1 METFLLNLLKT
12 SLLGSL
18 AILAML
24 VLKPLWRERYRA
36 KTRCWLWLAL
46 AAFLLLPV
54 DFSVKNAPVQAA
66 PPKDYTLFVGTDKT
80 AIQSTDN
87 LFGDMAE
94 KSGQSPAQ
102 VRDTIIQRP
111 VTNPEQKTTR
121 YIPVTTILFYGY
133 LAGAAAFLLYQGVS
147 YALFRRTVRRW
158 KRDVSRADYAA
169 MLSDTARD
177 LGVSAP
183 EMIVCEAI
191 STPAVTGLLRPRLLL
206 PHERYDVQELR
217 YILRHELCH
226 LKRRDMLLKLVL
238 LAANA
243 MHWFNPVVYLMLRQA
258 DEDIE
263 LACDSAATDGL
274 ELPERAAYSRTL
286 LAAVQSSVR
295 ALPATTCFG
304 GTVER
309 LKRRI
314 TNVLGAQKKRGLG
327 VVALVLALTLTAGCA
342 ISWGERAQKNDDP
355 FADKSYTVDILLYEA
370 PAFTDGFTDGTYP
383 SFRTT
388 TNTAGEK
395 YVTLCDAWGST
406 SIYGPMEEYTLEKQS
421 FYALFGSTKAS
432 PVDDLIQNN
441 KSAWSGHCEEA
452 SDGQPNQ
459 VYLLKQKDGSVYL
472 GLAGD
477 YEEDGSELF
486 CSVFRLNEQ
495 VNPIYASMDDYAA
508 ACVEDLKK
516 GTMTYS
522 VSENNDYASR
532 SIEDTVADVRVT
544 QLEQADSLGNLSP
557 DGTVLELWYFQYEMK
572 PTNEAGMQIDVI
584 GGQELTDDGYLN
596 ENWTHYLTVLH
607 YTYGEKTGYQVIGTY
622 TGNDGLWYNGCSYS
636 GEEKYYLHD
645 FYVDY
650 AGLDLPKMF
659 IPDLL
664 NDTAADGYGRAN
676 QCEARL
682 ISGDGSYYFYA
693 PITAWACNP
702 GTEFWYSRYDTGS
715 YFNAKK
721 LEQSLDEAKAEW
733 ESTGAKAEKTDAG
746 WRFVTHEG
754 MSNTIVTLFDA
765 PDGTCYEVTTHW
777 TFDGSTEE
785 NQWGW
790 NRDRAVEGEA
800 VILQAMVN
808 SFRTSKILFTDGSPN
823 GSESSDPAP
832 DDTAFQA
839 DLQLAS
845 NGGAS
850 WLSLNTD
857 GMAVGGHD
865 PKDSAPT
872 VLLDTCDY
880 KEYDPSESSPSGS
893 AVPPGGGNP
902 LALCLSLSNSARF
915 TFYEGSDFMLYQHG
929 DTRYYKVSSYGD
941 YATIFDAMLAWYN
954 KTPDKEATF
963 ESDLVLA
970 SNAATVDILAFC
982 PASGESGSHAPL
994 LTGYSVALDSYEYK
1008 PIDKPKNLD
1017 GLDSVELWP
1026 HNAQATCLIFYK
1038 GTNTVKYVSGKSE
1051 RYYRAVGDFSIVDN
1065 DGRTLYD
1072 LMRVWYDT
1080 AEYSD
1085 MLTSDVRAQS
1095 KSFSWQEAAQNWANA
1110 YYGTQKEV
1118 TSGSIYKFT
1127 WLNVTVN
1134 PAEETTQ
1141 AKRKAGEIDDNT
1153 YCFAV
1158 RVEFTAESANA
1169 LQSAMAGNT
1178 VKCENPAAPKD
1189 AYEFYRCC
1197 TIQLRDDGRWYG
1209 TELGTGWLCAI
1220 PKKEG
1225 LPPPFFAVFQRRAGK
1240 STGTSQRYVV

>member
-46 AAFLLLPV
+46 AVFLLLPV

-80 AIQSTDN
+80 TIQSTDN

-158 KRDVSRADYAA
+158 KRDVSRADYASL
-169 MLSDTARD
+169 LSDTARD

-206 PHERYDVQELR
+206 PHEHYDVQELR

-342 ISWGERAQKNDDP
+342 VSWGERAQKNDDP
-355 FADKSYTVDILLYEA
+355 FADKSYTVDTLLYEA
-370 PAFTDGFTDGTYP
+370 PGFTDGFTDGAYP
-383 SFRTT
+383 TFRTA
-388 TNTAGEK
+388 TNPAGEK
-395 YVTLCDAWGST
+395 YVTMFNDLGYAL
-406 SIYGPMEEYTLEKQS
+406 IYGPMEEYKLEKQS
-421 FYALFGSTKAS
+421 FYALFGNTRDAS
-432 PVDDLIQNN
+432 PVDDLMQHN
-441 KSAWSGHCEEA
+441 KSAWTGYCEEA
-452 SDGQPNQ
+452 KDSQPYQ
-459 VYLLKQKDGSVYL
+459 AYLLEQEDGTIYL
-472 GLAGD
+472 GLSAD
-477 YEEDGSELF
+477 YAEDGSECF
-486 CSVFRLNEQ
+486 CMVYRLEKEDDT
-495 VNPIYASMDDYAA
+495 IYASMDDYAA
-508 ACVEDLKK
+508 ERVAELKK

-522 VSENNDYASR
+522 VSENNEYASR

-800 VILQAMVN
+800 AILQAMTD
-808 SFRTSKILFTDGSPN
+808 SFTITGKILLTQEDASAASTGFDALDAALDALGDMNVTADPLGHAVMVPNATAKWDDRNGTNIAYRTEIAKQFRQYSWKEASNVAQFGEEVLSVQCGRWNFYLYSNYKNVLSFFDQESDPKGYPYAFEITNAGAENAVWDAFYKWYEEAVAADSGKQAVTTTATDTLSRASITKSADSYVDNDDYLWYISGGKLCRWREGSAVETICTLPIDSLTDSPVRATLSIMVSRVALRYHIGGATMGTYVTELYN
-823 GSESSDPAP
+823 PDGEQYVKIDGYESIAFDNHGNIVKTLQFPPAQNNLSISYDSGKTWTSIGDADYFYGSVTENNDSISYAPADLSIRDGYVYTTAVYDINHEKSSDP
-832 DDTAFQA
+832 
-839 DLQLAS
+839 
-845 NGGAS
+845 
-850 WLSLNTD
+850 
-857 GMAVGGHD
+857 
-865 PKDSAPT
+865 
-872 VLLDTCDY
+872 
-880 KEYDPSESSPSGS
+880 
-893 AVPPGGGNP
+893 
-902 LALCLSLSNSARF
+902 
-915 TFYEGSDFMLYQHG
+915 
-929 DTRYYKVSSYGD
+929 
-941 YATIFDAMLAWYN
+941 
-954 KTPDKEATF
+954 
-963 ESDLVLA
+963 LV
-970 SNAATVDILAFC
+970 T
-982 PASGESGSHAPL
+982 H
-994 LTGYSVALDSYEYK
+994 
-1008 PIDKPKNLD
+1008 
-1017 GLDSVELWP
+1017 
-1026 HNAQATCLIFYK
+1026 
-1038 GTNTVKYVSGKSE
+1038 
-1051 RYYRAVGDFSIVDN
+1051 
-1065 DGRTLYD
+1065 
-1072 LMRVWYDT
+1072 
-1080 AEYSD
+1080 
-1085 MLTSDVRAQS
+1085 
-1095 KSFSWQEAAQNWANA
+1095 
-1110 YYGTQKEV
+1110 
-1118 TSGSIYKFT
+1118 
-1127 WLNVTVN
+1127 
-1134 PAEETTQ
+1134 
-1141 AKRKAGEIDDNT
+1141 
-1153 YCFAV
+1153 AV
-1158 RVEFTAESANA
+1158 RISI
-1169 LQSAMAGNT
+1169 
-1178 VKCENPAAPKD
+1178 K
-1189 AYEFYRCC
+1189 
-1197 TIQLRDDGRWYG
+1197 
-1209 TELGTGWLCAI
+1209 TGAQEILD
-1220 PKKEG
+1220 
-1225 LPPPFFAVFQRRAGK
+1225 
-1240 STGTSQRYVV
+1240 

>member
-46 AAFLLLPV
+46 AAFLLLPI

-94 KSGQSPAQ
+94 KSGQSPAA

-133 LAGAAAFLLYQGVS
+133 LAGAAAFLLYQGIS
-147 YALFRRTVRRW
+147 YAHFRRTVRRW

-314 TNVLGAQKKRGLG
+314 TNVLGVQKKRGLG
-327 VVALVLALTLTAGCA
+327 IVALVLALTLTAGCA
-342 ISWGERAQKNDDP
+342 VSWGERAQKNDDP
-355 FADKSYTVDILLYEA
+355 FADKSYTVDTLLYEA
-370 PAFTDGFTDGTYP
+370 PGFTDGFTDGAYP
-383 SFRTT
+383 TFRTA
-388 TNTAGEK
+388 TNPAGEK
-395 YVTLCDAWGST
+395 YVTMFNDLGYAL
-406 SIYGPMEEYTLEKQS
+406 IYGPMEEYKLEKQS
-421 FYALFGSTKAS
+421 FYALFGNTRDAS
-432 PVDDLIQNN
+432 PVDDLMQHN
-441 KSAWSGHCEEA
+441 KSAWTGYCEEA
-452 SDGQPNQ
+452 KDSQPYQ
-459 VYLLKQKDGSVYL
+459 AYLLEQEDGTIYL
-472 GLAGD
+472 GLSAD
-477 YEEDGSELF
+477 YAEDGSECF
-486 CSVFRLNEQ
+486 CMVYRLEKEDDT
-495 VNPIYASMDDYAA
+495 IYPSMDDYAA

-544 QLEQADSLGNLSP
+544 RLEQGDSLGNLSP

-572 PTNEAGMQIDVI
+572 PTNEAGVEIEPV
-584 GGQELTDDGYLN
+584 GGQYVTDDGYLR
-596 ENWTHYLTVLH
+596 ESWTHYLTVLH
-607 YTYGEKTGYQVIGTY
+607 YTSGEKTGYQVIGTY
-622 TGNDGLWYNGCSYS
+622 TGNDGLWYNGCGY
-636 GEEKYYLHD
+636 GVDLKYYLHD

-650 AGLDLPKMF
+650 AGLDLPKMY
-659 IPDLL
+659 IPNLVDGLVE
-664 NDTAADGYGRAN
+664 DGYGHGN
-676 QCEARL
+676 SVEGRL
-682 ISGDGSYYFYA
+682 ISGNGNYRFYA
-693 PITAWACNP
+693 PISGWTYKPDAKYA
-702 GTEFWYSRYDTGS
+702 EYWYSSYNTGS
-715 YFNAKK
+715 YFSVT
-721 LEQSLDEAKAEW
+721 EVDHSLYDEKPEW
-733 ESTGAKAEKTDAG
+733 ESAGYTAEWIDESC
-746 WRFVTHEG
+746 RFVTHEG
-754 MSNTIVTLFDA
+754 MSNTVVTLFNG
-765 PDGTCYEVTTHW
+765 PNNTCYIVEIHW
-777 TFDGSTEE
+777 LFDGSTEE

-790 NRDRAVEGEA
+790 NRDRAVEEEA

-808 SFRTSKILFTDGSPN
+808 SFRTSKILPTTDPVLD
-823 GSESSDPAP
+823 DPA
-832 DDTAFQA
+832 FKA
-839 DLQLAS
+839 DLQLAT

-850 WLSLNTD
+850 WMYLSKNSAAVSDCNMRNVSPAVKLDECSYTLLNKDFTPAD
-857 GMAVGGHD
+857 G
-865 PKDSAPT
+865 T
-872 VLLDTCDY
+872 QVLELW
-880 KEYDPSESSPSGS
+880 
-893 AVPPGGGNP
+893 
-902 LALCLSLSNSARF
+902 LSNNDDSHFA
-915 TFYEGSDFMLYQHG
+915 FYEGTNVMLYQR
-929 DTRYYKVSSYGD
+929 DDARYYKVSNFGD
-941 YATIFDAMLAWYN
+941 YATLYNAMLAWFN
-954 KTPDKEATF
+954 SAQSGTET
-963 ESDLVLA
+963 SDA
-970 SNAATVDILAFC
+970 SSTTTTNAVTRDSLIKSA
-982 PASGESGSHAPL
+982 
-994 LTGYSVALDSYEYK
+994 DSYVDHGGYLWYTAGGKFYRWHE
-1008 PIDKPKNLD
+1008 
-1017 GLDSVELWP
+1017 GGSVETVCDLP
-1026 HNAQATCLIFYK
+1026 LDYDTPVSASLSTQDDRILMNYHIGGATMGSFI
-1038 GTNTVKYVSGKSE
+1038 T
-1051 RYYRAVGDFSIVDN
+1051 D
-1065 DGRTLYD
+1065 LYD
-1072 LMRVWYDT
+1072 TDGKKLSSINGYNAIAISGDIIVMTDHFMPTPNNMSISYDCGKT
-1080 AEYSD
+1080 FTEFGDKDWFYGSA
-1085 MLTSDVRAQS
+1085 LTED
-1095 KSFSWQEAAQNWANA
+1095 
-1110 YYGTQKEV
+1110 GTYV
-1118 TSGSIYKFT
+1118 TSVNSSLEIRDGYVYTTAVYDINHEKSDDP
-1127 WLNVTVN
+1127 LVTH
-1134 PAEETTQ
+1134 
-1141 AKRKAGEIDDNT
+1141 
-1153 YCFAV
+1153 AV
-1158 RVEFTAESANA
+1158 RISI
-1169 LQSAMAGNT
+1169 
-1178 VKCENPAAPKD
+1178 K
-1189 AYEFYRCC
+1189 
-1197 TIQLRDDGRWYG
+1197 
-1209 TELGTGWLCAI
+1209 TGAQEILD
-1220 PKKEG
+1220 
-1225 LPPPFFAVFQRRAGK
+1225 
-1240 STGTSQRYVV
+1240 

>member
-66 PPKDYTLFVGTDKT
+66 PPKDYTLFVGTDRT
-80 AIQSTDN
+80 TIQSTDN

-158 KRDVSRADYAA
+158 KRDVSRADYASL
-169 MLSDTARD
+169 LSDTARD

-342 ISWGERAQKNDDP
+342 VGWGERAQTNDDP
-355 FADKSYTVDILLYEA
+355 FADKAYTVDILLYEA
-370 PAFTDGFTDGTYP
+370 PAFTDGFTDGAYP
-383 SFRTT
+383 TFRTA
-388 TNTAGEK
+388 TNPAGEK
-395 YVTLCDAWGST
+395 YVTMFNDLGYAL
-406 SIYGPMEEYTLEKQS
+406 IYGPMEEYKLEKQS
-421 FYALFGSTKAS
+421 FYALFGNTRDAS
-432 PVDDLIQNN
+432 PVDDLMQHN
-441 KSAWSGHCEEA
+441 KSAWTGYCEEA
-452 SDGQPNQ
+452 KDSQPYQ
-459 VYLLKQKDGSVYL
+459 AYLLEQEDGTIYL
-472 GLAGD
+472 GLSAD
-477 YEEDGSELF
+477 YAEDGSECF
-486 CSVFRLNEQ
+486 CMVYRLEKEDDT
-495 VNPIYASMDDYAA
+495 IYASMDDYAA
-508 ACVEDLKK
+508 TCVAELKK

-532 SIEDTVADVRVT
+532 SIEDAVADVRVT

-607 YTYGEKTGYQVIGTY
+607 YTYGEKTGYQIIGTY

-659 IPDLL
+659 IPNLL
-664 NDTAADGYGRAN
+664 NAATDGYGRAN

-800 VILQAMVN
+800 AILQAMTD
-808 SFRTSKILFTDGSPN
+808 SFTITGKILLTQEDASAASTGFDALDAALDALGDMNVTADPLGHAVMVPN
-823 GSESSDPAP
+823 ATAKWDDRNGTNIAYRTEIAKQFRQYSWKEASNVAQFGEEVLSVQCGRWNFYLYSNYKNVLSFFDQESDPKGYPYAFEITNAGAENAVWDAFYKWYEEAVAADNGKQTVTP
-832 DDTAFQA
+832 AATDTLSRASITKSADSYVDNDDY
-839 DLQLAS
+839 LWYIS
-845 NGGAS
+845 GGKLCR
-850 WLSLNTD
+850 WR
-857 GMAVGGHD
+857 
-865 PKDSAPT
+865 
-872 VLLDTCDY
+872 
-880 KEYDPSESSPSGS
+880 EGS
-893 AVPPGGGNP
+893 AVETICTLPIDSLTDSPVR
-902 LALCLSLSNSARF
+902 ATLSI
-915 TFYEGSDFMLYQHG
+915 M
-929 DTRYYKVSSYGD
+929 VSR
-941 YATIFDAMLAWYN
+941 
-954 KTPDKEATF
+954 
-963 ESDLVLA
+963 
-970 SNAATVDILAFC
+970 
-982 PASGESGSHAPL
+982 
-994 LTGYSVALDSYEYK
+994 VALRYHIGGATMGTYVTELYNSDGEQYVKIDGYESIAFDNHGNIVKTLQFPPAQNNLSISY
-1008 PIDKPKNLD
+1008 D
-1017 GLDSVELWP
+1017 
-1026 HNAQATCLIFYK
+1026 
-1038 GTNTVKYVSGKSE
+1038 SGKTWTAIGDADYFYGSVTE
-1051 RYYRAVGDFSIVDN
+1051 DGSSISYFPGALEIRDGYVYTTAV
-1065 DGRTLYD
+1065 YD
-1072 LMRVWYDT
+1072 IDHQK
-1080 AEYSD
+1080 
-1085 MLTSDVRAQS
+1085 TSDPL
-1095 KSFSWQEAAQNWANA
+1095 
-1110 YYGTQKEV
+1110 V
-1118 TSGSIYKFT
+1118 THS
-1127 WLNVTVN
+1127 
-1134 PAEETTQ
+1134 
-1141 AKRKAGEIDDNT
+1141 
-1153 YCFAV
+1153 V
-1158 RVEFTAESANA
+1158 RVN
-1169 LQSAMAGNT
+1169 L
-1178 VKCENPAAPKD
+1178 K
-1189 AYEFYRCC
+1189 
-1197 TIQLRDDGRWYG
+1197 
-1209 TELGTGWLCAI
+1209 TGAQEILD
-1220 PKKEG
+1220 
-1225 LPPPFFAVFQRRAGK
+1225 
-1240 STGTSQRYVV
+1240 

>member
-36 KTRCWLWLAL
+36 KTRCWLWLAM

-133 LAGAAAFLLYQGVS
+133 LAGAAAFLLYQGIS
-147 YALFRRTVRRW
+147 YAHFRRTVRRW

-169 MLSDTARD
+169 MLSNTARD

-327 VVALVLALTLTAGCA
+327 IVALVLALTLTAGCA
-342 ISWGERAQKNDDP
+342 VSWGERAQKNDDP
-355 FADKSYTVDILLYEA
+355 FADKSYTVDTLLYEA
-370 PAFTDGFTDGTYP
+370 PGFTDGFTDGAYP
-383 SFRTT
+383 TFRTA
-388 TNTAGEK
+388 TNPAGEK
-395 YVTLCDAWGST
+395 YVTMFNDLGYAL
-406 SIYGPMEEYTLEKQS
+406 IYGPMEEYKLEKQS
-421 FYALFGSTKAS
+421 FYALFGNTRDAS
-432 PVDDLIQNN
+432 PVDDLMQHN
-441 KSAWSGHCEEA
+441 KSAWTGYCEEA
-452 SDGQPNQ
+452 KDSQPYQ
-459 VYLLKQKDGSVYL
+459 AYLLEQEDGTIYL
-472 GLAGD
+472 GLSAD
-477 YEEDGSELF
+477 YAEDGSECF
-486 CSVFRLNEQ
+486 CMVYRLEKEDDT
-495 VNPIYASMDDYAA
+495 IYPSMDDYAA

-544 QLEQADSLGNLSP
+544 RLEQGDSLGNLSP

-572 PTNEAGMQIDVI
+572 PTNEAGVQIDVI

-596 ENWTHYLTVLH
+596 EHWTHYLTVLH
-607 YTYGEKTGYQVIGTY
+607 YTYGEKTGYQIIGTSMS
-622 TGNDGLWYNGCSYS
+622 NDGLWYNGCGY
-636 GEEKYYLHD
+636 GVDLKYYLHD

-650 AGLDLPKMF
+650 AGLDLPKMY
-659 IPDLL
+659 IPDLVDGL
-664 NDTAADGYGRAN
+664 VEDGYGHGN
-676 QCEARL
+676 SVEGRL
-682 ISGDGSYYFYA
+682 ISGNGNYRFYA
-693 PITAWACNP
+693 PISGWTYKPDAKYA
-702 GTEFWYSRYDTGS
+702 EYWYSSYNTGS
-715 YFNAKK
+715 YFSVT
-721 LEQSLDEAKAEW
+721 EVDHSLYDEKPEW
-733 ESTGAKAEKTDAG
+733 ESAGYTAEWIDESC
-746 WRFVTHEG
+746 RFVTHEG
-754 MSNTIVTLFDA
+754 MSNTVVTLFNG
-765 PDGTCYEVTTHW
+765 PNNTCYIVEIHW
-777 TFDGSTEE
+777 LFDGSTEE

-790 NRDRAVEGEA
+790 NRDRAVEEEA

-808 SFRTSKILFTDGSPN
+808 SFRTSKILPTTDPVLD
-823 GSESSDPAP
+823 DPA
-832 DDTAFQA
+832 FKA
-839 DLQLAS
+839 DLQLAT

-850 WLSLNTD
+850 WMYLSKNSAAVSDCNMRNVSPAVKLDECSYTLLNKDFTPAD
-857 GMAVGGHD
+857 G
-865 PKDSAPT
+865 T
-872 VLLDTCDY
+872 QVLELW
-880 KEYDPSESSPSGS
+880 
-893 AVPPGGGNP
+893 
-902 LALCLSLSNSARF
+902 LSNNDDSHFA
-915 TFYEGSDFMLYQHG
+915 FYEGTNVMLYQR
-929 DTRYYKVSSYGD
+929 DDARYYKVSNFGD
-941 YATIFDAMLAWYN
+941 YATLYNAMLAWFN
-954 KTPDKEATF
+954 SAQSGTEPSDASSATTT
-963 ESDLVLA
+963 
-970 SNAATVDILAFC
+970 NAVSRDSLIKAA
-982 PASGESGSHAPL
+982 
-994 LTGYSVALDSYEYK
+994 DSYVDLGGYLWYTAGGKFCRWHE
-1008 PIDKPKNLD
+1008 
-1017 GLDSVELWP
+1017 GGSVE
-1026 HNAQATCLIFYK
+1026 
-1038 GTNTVKYVSGKSE
+1038 TVCDLPLDYDTPVSASL
-1051 RYYRAVGDFSIVDN
+1051 STQDN
-1065 DGRTLYD
+1065 RILMNYHIGGAIMGSFITDLYD
-1072 LMRVWYDT
+1072 TDGKKLSSINGYNAIAISGDIIVMTDYFMPTPNNMSISYDCGKT
-1080 AEYSD
+1080 FTEFGDKDWFYGSA
-1085 MLTSDVRAQS
+1085 LTED
-1095 KSFSWQEAAQNWANA
+1095 
-1110 YYGTQKEV
+1110 GTYV
-1118 TSGSIYKFT
+1118 TSVNSSLEIRDGYVYTTAVYDINHEKSDDP
-1127 WLNVTVN
+1127 LVTH
-1134 PAEETTQ
+1134 
-1141 AKRKAGEIDDNT
+1141 
-1153 YCFAV
+1153 AV
-1158 RVEFTAESANA
+1158 RISI
-1169 LQSAMAGNT
+1169 
-1178 VKCENPAAPKD
+1178 K
-1189 AYEFYRCC
+1189 
-1197 TIQLRDDGRWYG
+1197 
-1209 TELGTGWLCAI
+1209 TGAQEILD
-1220 PKKEG
+1220 
-1225 LPPPFFAVFQRRAGK
+1225 
-1240 STGTSQRYVV
+1240 

>member
-46 AAFLLLPV
+46 AVFLLLPV

-80 AIQSTDN
+80 TIQSTDN

-94 KSGQSPAQ
+94 KSGQSPAA

-206 PHERYDVQELR
+206 PHEHYDVQELR

-342 ISWGERAQKNDDP
+342 VGWGERAQTQKNDDP

-544 QLEQADSLGNLSP
+544 QLEFADSLGNLSP

-572 PTNEAGMQIDVI
+572 PTNEAGAQINIV

-607 YTYGEKTGYQVIGTY
+607 YTSGEKTGYQVIGTY

-645 FYVDY
+645 FYIDY
-650 AGLDLPKMF
+650 AGLNEPKMY
-659 IPDLL
+659 IPDLVDGL
-664 NDTAADGYGRAN
+664 VEDGYGHGN
-676 QCEARL
+676 SVEGRL
-682 ISGDGSYYFYA
+682 VSGSTYNFCYYYV
-693 PITAWACNP
+693 PITGWACSP
-702 GTEFWYSRYDTGS
+702 GTDYWYSRYDTGS
-715 YFNAKK
+715 YFSVTK
-721 LEQSLDEAKAEW
+721 LERGINDAKVEW
-733 ESTGAKAEKTDAG
+733 ESTGVTGEKVDTG
-746 WRFVTHEG
+746 CWRYVTHEG
-754 MSNTIVTLFDA
+754 MSNTIVTLFA
-765 PDGTCYEVTTHW
+765 GPNNTTYEVEIHW
-777 TFDGSTEE
+777 LFDGSTEE

-790 NRDRAVEGEA
+790 NRDRAVEEEA
-800 VILQAMVN
+800 VILQAMVKHFTIN
-808 SFRTSKILFTDGSPN
+808 GGIYFTDGSSD
-823 GSESSDPAP
+823 SESPA
-832 DDTAFQA
+832 DTAFLT
-839 DLQLAS
+839 DLQLAA
-845 NGGAS
+845 NGGIESLTLFPAATSSIISPCEPVSTEGSELHVDLSNYGYSSTSEPENISLLNHIRIDLKGDSQS
-850 WLSLNTD
+850 WF
-857 GMAVGGHD
+857 
-865 PKDSAPT
+865 
-872 VLLDTCDY
+872 
-880 KEYDPSESSPSGS
+880 ESYQ
-893 AVPPGGGNP
+893 GGNVIGYCAENRP
-902 LALCLSLSNSARF
+902 
-915 TFYEGSDFMLYQHG
+915 TE
-929 DTRYYKVSSYGD
+929 YY
-941 YATIFDAMLAWYN
+941 
-954 KTPDKEATF
+954 
-963 ESDLVLA
+963 
-970 SNAATVDILAFC
+970 LAF
-982 PASGESGSHAPL
+982 
-994 LTGYSVALDSYEYK
+994 
-1008 PIDKPKNLD
+1008 
-1017 GLDSVELWP
+1017 
-1026 HNAQATCLIFYK
+1026 
-1038 GTNTVKYVSGKSE
+1038 
-1051 RYYRAVGDFSIVDN
+1051 GDF
-1065 DGRTLYD
+1065 GKYATLYD
-1072 LMRVWYDT
+1072 VILEWYHSAQSGTEPSDASSATTTNAVSRDSLIKAADSYIDLGGYLWYT
-1080 AEYSD
+1080 ADGKFYRWHEGGSVETLRELPYNDVTDQPAIATLAVEYD
-1085 MLTSDVRAQS
+1085 QVALRWHIGGATTGTTMLELYGADGKRTMELDGSAPFAISGNTIVKLRSFPPTTGNLLLSTDGGKTWSGLGDADWFYGSVTEDSSGSTSYALADLTIRDGYVYTTAVYDIDHQKTSDPL
-1095 KSFSWQEAAQNWANA
+1095 
-1110 YYGTQKEV
+1110 V
-1118 TSGSIYKFT
+1118 TH
-1127 WLNVTVN
+1127 
-1134 PAEETTQ
+1134 
-1141 AKRKAGEIDDNT
+1141 
-1153 YCFAV
+1153 AV
-1158 RVEFTAESANA
+1158 RISI
-1169 LQSAMAGNT
+1169 
-1178 VKCENPAAPKD
+1178 K
-1189 AYEFYRCC
+1189 
-1197 TIQLRDDGRWYG
+1197 
-1209 TELGTGWLCAI
+1209 TGAQEILD
-1220 PKKEG
+1220 
-1225 LPPPFFAVFQRRAGK
+1225 
-1240 STGTSQRYVV
+1240 

>member
-274 ELPERAAYSRTL
+274 DLPERAAYSRTL

-342 ISWGERAQKNDDP
+342 VSWGNKNELSDP
-355 FADKSYTVDILLYEA
+355 FGKSYTIADIVYIGVEPDDTFRENAANAELLLRSDAQSMTLTWTDHYKWDCTAAGSFEMTEENFDRYFDGSAFEA
-370 PAFTDGFTDGTYP
+370 ADNPAGWQESDMSAAKLRRENANTWCFTTSSPPDGLTDY
-383 SFRTT
+383 
-388 TNTAGEK
+388 
-395 YVTLCDAWGST
+395 LC
-406 SIYGPMEEYTLEKQS
+406 
-421 FYALFGSTKAS
+421 
-432 PVDDLIQNN
+432 
-441 KSAWSGHCEEA
+441 
-452 SDGQPNQ
+452 
-459 VYLLKQKDGSVYL
+459 LLQQKDGTLYL
-472 GLAGD
+472 AMGYYPDSKQTAPHCFHTL
-477 YEEDGSELF
+477 
-486 CSVFRLNEQ
+486 FRLAEKA
-495 VNPIYASMDDYAA
+495 VPIYASMDDYAA
-508 ACVEDLKK
+508 KCVEDLKQ
-516 GTMTYS
+516 GTMTYYT
-522 VSENNDYASR
+522 SENGNYGSQAV
-532 SIEDTVADVRVT
+532 EDTVADVRVT

-572 PTNEAGMQIDVI
+572 PTNEAGVEIEPV
-584 GGQELTDDGYLN
+584 GGQYVTDDGYLR
-596 ENWTHYLTVLH
+596 ESWTHYLTVLH
-607 YTYGEKTGYQVIGTY
+607 YTSGEKTGYQVIGTY
-622 TGNDGLWYNGCSYS
+622 TGNDGLWYDGCNYS

-645 FYVDY
+645 FYIDY

-659 IPDLL
+659 IPNLL
-664 NDTAADGYGRAN
+664 NAATDGYGRAN

-808 SFRTSKILFTDGSPN
+808 SFRTSKILPTIDPVLD
-823 GSESSDPAP
+823 DPA
-832 DDTAFQA
+832 FKA
-839 DLQLAS
+839 DLQLAT

-850 WLSLNTD
+850 WMYLSKNSAAVSDCNMRNVSPAVKLDECSYALLNEEFTPDD
-857 GMAVGGHD
+857 G
-865 PKDSAPT
+865 KQT
-872 VLLDTCDY
+872 LTLW
-880 KEYDPSESSPSGS
+880 
-893 AVPPGGGNP
+893 
-902 LALCLSLSNSARF
+902 LSNNDSSHLA
-915 TFYEGSDFMLYQHG
+915 FYEGTNVMLYQR
-929 DTRYYKVSSYGD
+929 DDARYYKVSNFGD
-941 YATIFDAMLAWYN
+941 YATLYDAMLAWFNSAQSGTETSDASSATTTNAVSRDSLIKAADSYVDLGGYLWYTADGKFYRWHEGGSVETLRELPYN
-954 KTPDKEATF
+954 DVTDQPAIATLAVEYDQVALRWHIGGATTGTTMLELYGADGKRTMELDGSAPFAISGNTIVKLRSFPPTTGNLLLSTDGGKTW
-963 ESDLVLA
+963 
-970 SNAATVDILAFC
+970 
-982 PASGESGSHAPL
+982 SGLGDADWFYGSVTEDSSGSTSYAL
-994 LTGYSVALDSYEYK
+994 ADLTIRDGYVYTTAVYD
-1008 PIDKPKNLD
+1008 IDHQK
-1017 GLDSVELWP
+1017 
-1026 HNAQATCLIFYK
+1026 
-1038 GTNTVKYVSGKSE
+1038 
-1051 RYYRAVGDFSIVDN
+1051 
-1065 DGRTLYD
+1065 
-1072 LMRVWYDT
+1072 
-1080 AEYSD
+1080 
-1085 MLTSDVRAQS
+1085 TSDPL
-1095 KSFSWQEAAQNWANA
+1095 
-1110 YYGTQKEV
+1110 V
-1118 TSGSIYKFT
+1118 THS
-1127 WLNVTVN
+1127 
-1134 PAEETTQ
+1134 
-1141 AKRKAGEIDDNT
+1141 
-1153 YCFAV
+1153 V
-1158 RVEFTAESANA
+1158 RVN
-1169 LQSAMAGNT
+1169 L
-1178 VKCENPAAPKD
+1178 K
-1189 AYEFYRCC
+1189 
-1197 TIQLRDDGRWYG
+1197 
-1209 TELGTGWLCAI
+1209 TGAQEILD
-1220 PKKEG
+1220 
-1225 LPPPFFAVFQRRAGK
+1225 
-1240 STGTSQRYVV
+1240 

>member
-46 AAFLLLPV
+46 AVFLLLPV
-54 DFSVKNAPVQAA
+54 DFSVKNAPVQAE

-80 AIQSTDN
+80 TIQSTDN

-206 PHERYDVQELR
+206 PHEHYDVQELR

-342 ISWGERAQKNDDP
+342 VSWGERAQTQKNDDP

-370 PAFTDGFTDGTYP
+370 PGFTDGFTDGAYP
-383 SFRTT
+383 TFRTA
-388 TNTAGEK
+388 TNPAGEK
-395 YVTLCDAWGST
+395 YVTMFNDLGYAL
-406 SIYGPMEEYTLEKQS
+406 IYGPMEEYKLEKQS
-421 FYALFGSTKAS
+421 FYALFGNTRDAS
-432 PVDDLIQNN
+432 PVDDLMQHN
-441 KSAWSGHCEEA
+441 KSAWTGYCEEA
-452 SDGQPNQ
+452 KDSQPYQ
-459 VYLLKQKDGSVYL
+459 AYLLEQEDGTIYL
-472 GLAGD
+472 GLSAD
-477 YEEDGSELF
+477 YAEDGSECF
-486 CSVFRLNEQ
+486 CMVYRLEKEDDT
-495 VNPIYASMDDYAA
+495 IYASMDDYAA
-508 ACVEDLKK
+508 ERVAELKK

-522 VSENNDYASR
+522 VSENNEYASR

-607 YTYGEKTGYQVIGTY
+607 YTSGEQTGYQVIGTY

-765 PDGTCYEVTTHW
+765 PDGICYEVTTHW

-800 VILQAMVN
+800 AILQAMTD
-808 SFRTSKILFTDGSPN
+808 SFTITGKILLSQEDASAASTGFDALDAALDALGDMNVTADPLGHAVMVPN
-823 GSESSDPAP
+823 ATAKWDDRNGTNIAYRAEIAKQFRQYSWKEASNVAQFGEEVLSVQCGRWNFYLYSNYKNVLSFFDQESDPKGYPYAFEITNAGAENAVWDAFYKWYEEAVAADNGKQTVTP
-832 DDTAFQA
+832 AATDTLSRASITKSADSYVDNDDY
-839 DLQLAS
+839 LWYIS
-845 NGGAS
+845 GGKLCR
-850 WLSLNTD
+850 WR
-857 GMAVGGHD
+857 
-865 PKDSAPT
+865 
-872 VLLDTCDY
+872 
-880 KEYDPSESSPSGS
+880 EGS
-893 AVPPGGGNP
+893 AV
-902 LALCLSLSNSARF
+902 
-915 TFYEGSDFMLYQHG
+915 E
-929 DTRYYKVSSYGD
+929 
-941 YATIFDAMLAWYN
+941 TICTL
-954 KTPDKEATF
+954 
-963 ESDLVLA
+963 
-970 SNAATVDILAFC
+970 
-982 PASGESGSHAPL
+982 
-994 LTGYSVALDSYEYK
+994 
-1008 PIDKPKNLD
+1008 PIDSLTDSPVRATLSIMVSRVVLRYHIGGATMGTYVTELYNSDGEQYVKIDGYESIAFDNHGNIVKTLQFPPAQNNLSISYD
-1017 GLDSVELWP
+1017 
-1026 HNAQATCLIFYK
+1026 
-1038 GTNTVKYVSGKSE
+1038 SGKTWTAIGDADYFYGSVTE
-1051 RYYRAVGDFSIVDN
+1051 DGSSISYFPGALEIRDGYVYTTAV
-1065 DGRTLYD
+1065 YD
-1072 LMRVWYDT
+1072 IDHQK
-1080 AEYSD
+1080 
-1085 MLTSDVRAQS
+1085 TSDPL
-1095 KSFSWQEAAQNWANA
+1095 
-1110 YYGTQKEV
+1110 V
-1118 TSGSIYKFT
+1118 THS
-1127 WLNVTVN
+1127 
-1134 PAEETTQ
+1134 
-1141 AKRKAGEIDDNT
+1141 
-1153 YCFAV
+1153 V
-1158 RVEFTAESANA
+1158 RVN
-1169 LQSAMAGNT
+1169 L
-1178 VKCENPAAPKD
+1178 K
-1189 AYEFYRCC
+1189 
-1197 TIQLRDDGRWYG
+1197 
-1209 TELGTGWLCAI
+1209 TGAQEILD
-1220 PKKEG
+1220 
-1225 LPPPFFAVFQRRAGK
+1225 
-1240 STGTSQRYVV
+1240 

>member
-24 VLKPLWRERYRA
+24 ALKPLWRERYRA

-46 AAFLLLPV
+46 AVFLLLPV

-94 KSGQSPAQ
+94 KSGQSPAA

-206 PHERYDVQELR
+206 PHEHYDVQELR

-342 ISWGERAQKNDDP
+342 VSWGERAQTQKNDDP
-355 FADKSYTVDILLYEA
+355 FADKRYTVDILLYEA

-383 SFRTT
+383 TFHTS
-388 TNTAGEK
+388 TNFSGEK
-395 YVTLCDAWGST
+395 YLSLCDAWGST

-421 FYALFGSTKAS
+421 FYALFGSTKAA

-459 VYLLKQKDGSVYL
+459 VYLLKQKDGTVYV

-495 VNPIYASMDDYAA
+495 TNPIYASMDDYAA
-508 ACVEDLKK
+508 ACVAELKK

-572 PTNEAGMQIDVI
+572 PTNEAGAQINIV

-607 YTYGEKTGYQVIGTY
+607 YTSGEQTGYQILGTSMS
-622 TGNDGLWYNGCSYS
+622 NDGLWYNGCGY
-636 GEEKYYLHD
+636 GQELKYYLHD
-645 FYVDY
+645 FYIDY
-650 AGLDLPKMF
+650 AGLDLPKMY
-659 IPDLL
+659 IPNLVDGLVE
-664 NDTAADGYGRAN
+664 DGYGHGN
-676 QCEARL
+676 SVEGRL
-682 ISGDGSYYFYA
+682 VSGSTYNFCYYYV
-693 PITAWACNP
+693 PITGWACSP
-702 GTEFWYSRYDTGS
+702 GTDYWYSRYDTGS
-715 YFNAKK
+715 YFSVKK
-721 LEQSLDEAKAEW
+721 LERGINDAKAEW
-733 ESTGAKAEKTDAG
+733 ESTGVTGEKVDTG
-746 WRFVTHEG
+746 CWRYVTHEG
-754 MSNTIVTLFDA
+754 MSNTIVTLFA
-765 PDGTCYEVTTHW
+765 GPSNTTYEVEIHW
-777 TFDGSTEE
+777 LFDGSTEE

-790 NRDRAVEGEA
+790 NHDRAVEEEA
-800 VILQAMVN
+800 VILQAMVKHFTIN
-808 SFRTSKILFTDGSPN
+808 GGIYFTDGSSD
-823 GSESSDPAP
+823 SESPA
-832 DDTAFQA
+832 DTAFLT
-839 DLQLAS
+839 DLQLAA
-845 NGGAS
+845 NGGIESLTLFPAATSSIISPREPVSTEGSELHVDLSNYGYSSTSEPENISLLNHIRIDLKGDSQSWFESYQGGNVIGYCAENRPTEYYLAFGDFGKYATLYDVILEWYHSAQSGTETSDAS
-850 WLSLNTD
+850 SATTTNAVSRDSLIKSADSYVDND
-857 GMAVGGHD
+857 DYLWYISGG
-865 PKDSAPT
+865 K
-872 VLLDTCDY
+872 LCRWR
-880 KEYDPSESSPSGS
+880 EGS
-893 AVPPGGGNP
+893 AVETICTLPIDSLTDSPVR
-902 LALCLSLSNSARF
+902 ATLSIR
-915 TFYEGSDFMLYQHG
+915 GS
-929 DTRYYKVSSYGD
+929 R
-941 YATIFDAMLAWYN
+941 
-954 KTPDKEATF
+954 
-963 ESDLVLA
+963 
-970 SNAATVDILAFC
+970 
-982 PASGESGSHAPL
+982 
-994 LTGYSVALDSYEYK
+994 VALNYHIGGATMGTYVTELYNYDGKLYVKIDGYESIAFDNHGNIVK
-1008 PIDKPKNLD
+1008 TLQFPPAQNNL
-1017 GLDSVELWP
+1017 
-1026 HNAQATCLIFYK
+1026 
-1038 GTNTVKYVSGKSE
+1038 
-1051 RYYRAVGDFSIVDN
+1051 SIS
-1065 DGRTLYD
+1065 
-1072 LMRVWYDT
+1072 YDT
-1080 AEYSD
+1080 GKTWTSIGDADYFYGSVTENNDSISYAPADLSIRDGYVYTTAVYDINHEKSD
-1085 MLTSDVRAQS
+1085 DPL
-1095 KSFSWQEAAQNWANA
+1095 
-1110 YYGTQKEV
+1110 V
-1118 TSGSIYKFT
+1118 TH
-1127 WLNVTVN
+1127 
-1134 PAEETTQ
+1134 
-1141 AKRKAGEIDDNT
+1141 
-1153 YCFAV
+1153 AV
-1158 RVEFTAESANA
+1158 RISI
-1169 LQSAMAGNT
+1169 
-1178 VKCENPAAPKD
+1178 K
-1189 AYEFYRCC
+1189 
-1197 TIQLRDDGRWYG
+1197 
-1209 TELGTGWLCAI
+1209 TGAQEILD
-1220 PKKEG
+1220 
-1225 LPPPFFAVFQRRAGK
+1225 
-1240 STGTSQRYVV
+1240 

>member
-54 DFSVKNAPVQAA
+54 DFSVKNAPVQAV

-158 KRDVSRADYAA
+158 KRDVARAD
-169 MLSDTARD
+169 
-177 LGVSAP
+177 
-183 EMIVCEAI
+183 
-191 STPAVTGLLRPRLLL
+191 
-206 PHERYDVQELR
+206 YDVQELR

-342 ISWGERAQKNDDP
+342 VSWGERAQKNDDP
-355 FADKSYTVDILLYEA
+355 FADKSYTVDTLLYEA
-370 PAFTDGFTDGTYP
+370 PGFTDGFTDGAYP
-383 SFRTT
+383 TFRTA
-388 TNTAGEK
+388 TNPAGEK
-395 YVTLCDAWGST
+395 YVTMFNDLGYAL
-406 SIYGPMEEYTLEKQS
+406 IYGPMEEYKLEKQS
-421 FYALFGSTKAS
+421 FYALFGNTRDAS
-432 PVDDLIQNN
+432 PVDDLMQHN
-441 KSAWSGHCEEA
+441 KSAWTGYCEEA
-452 SDGQPNQ
+452 KDSQPYQ
-459 VYLLKQKDGSVYL
+459 AYLLEQEDGTIYL
-472 GLAGD
+472 GLSAD
-477 YEEDGSELF
+477 YAEDGSECF
-486 CSVFRLNEQ
+486 CMVYRLEKEDDT
-495 VNPIYASMDDYAA
+495 IYASMDDYAA
-508 ACVEDLKK
+508 ACVAELKK

-572 PTNEAGMQIDVI
+572 PTNEAGAQINIV

-607 YTYGEKTGYQVIGTY
+607 YTSGEKTGYQVIGTY

-800 VILQAMVN
+800 EVLRAMVR
-808 SFRTSKILFTDGSPN
+808 SFTVNWDADAAA
-823 GSESSDPAP
+823 DPAL
-832 DDTAFQA
+832 DDSDFQA

-845 NGGAS
+845 NGGAAWMFLYRDNAAITDRDMLNVTPTVRLDECS
-850 WLSLNTD
+850 YALLHDKFTPADGARSLTLWLSNNDSSHLAFFEGTD
-857 GMAVGGHD
+857 I
-865 PKDSAPT
+865 
-872 VLLDTCDY
+872 
-880 KEYDPSESSPSGS
+880 
-893 AVPPGGGNP
+893 
-902 LALCLSLSNSARF
+902 
-915 TFYEGSDFMLYQHG
+915 MLYQR
-929 DTRYYKVSSYGD
+929 DDAYYYKVSDYGD
-941 YATIFDAMLAWYN
+941 YATLYDAMLAWFN
-954 KTPDKEATF
+954 SAQSGTEPSDASSATTTNAV
-963 ESDLVLA
+963 SRDSLIKAADSYVDLGGYLWYTAGGKLYRWREGGSVEVLHDLPV
-970 SNAATVDILAFC
+970 NDVTDTTVDATLSIVSDQVALRYYIGGGIMGSFVTELYGADGKQS
-982 PASGESGSHAPL
+982 ATLYGYESIAISGSTIVETTKFPPTVNNLRLSTDGGKTWTSIGDADYFYGSVTEDGSSISYFPGAL
-994 LTGYSVALDSYEYK
+994 EIRDGYVYTTAVYD
-1008 PIDKPKNLD
+1008 IDHQK
-1017 GLDSVELWP
+1017 
-1026 HNAQATCLIFYK
+1026 
-1038 GTNTVKYVSGKSE
+1038 
-1051 RYYRAVGDFSIVDN
+1051 
-1065 DGRTLYD
+1065 
-1072 LMRVWYDT
+1072 
-1080 AEYSD
+1080 
-1085 MLTSDVRAQS
+1085 TSDPL
-1095 KSFSWQEAAQNWANA
+1095 
-1110 YYGTQKEV
+1110 V
-1118 TSGSIYKFT
+1118 THS
-1127 WLNVTVN
+1127 
-1134 PAEETTQ
+1134 
-1141 AKRKAGEIDDNT
+1141 
-1153 YCFAV
+1153 V
-1158 RVEFTAESANA
+1158 RVN
-1169 LQSAMAGNT
+1169 L
-1178 VKCENPAAPKD
+1178 K
-1189 AYEFYRCC
+1189 
-1197 TIQLRDDGRWYG
+1197 
-1209 TELGTGWLCAI
+1209 TGAQEILD
-1220 PKKEG
+1220 
-1225 LPPPFFAVFQRRAGK
+1225 
-1240 STGTSQRYVV
+1240 

>member
-36 KTRCWLWLAL
+36 KTRCWLWLAM

-133 LAGAAAFLLYQGVS
+133 LAGAAAFLLYQGIS
-147 YALFRRTVRRW
+147 YAHFRRTVRRW

-169 MLSDTARD
+169 MLSNTARD

-314 TNVLGAQKKRGLG
+314 TNVLGVQKKRGLG
-327 VVALVLALTLTAGCA
+327 IVALVLALTLTAGCA
-342 ISWGERAQKNDDP
+342 VSWGERAQKNDDP
-355 FADKSYTVDILLYEA
+355 FADKSYTVDTLLYEA
-370 PAFTDGFTDGTYP
+370 PGFTDGFTDGAYP
-383 SFRTT
+383 TFRTA
-388 TNTAGEK
+388 TNPAGEK
-395 YVTLCDAWGST
+395 YVTMFNDLGYAL
-406 SIYGPMEEYTLEKQS
+406 IYGPMEEYKLEKQS
-421 FYALFGSTKAS
+421 FYALFGNTRDAS
-432 PVDDLIQNN
+432 PVDDLMQHN
-441 KSAWSGHCEEA
+441 KSAWTGYCEEA
-452 SDGQPNQ
+452 KDSQPYQ
-459 VYLLKQKDGSVYL
+459 AYLLEQEDGTIYL
-472 GLAGD
+472 GLSAD
-477 YEEDGSELF
+477 YAEDGSECF
-486 CSVFRLNEQ
+486 CMVYRLNEQ
-495 VNPIYASMDDYAA
+495 INPIYASMDDYAA

-522 VSENNDYASR
+522 VSENNEYASR

-544 QLEQADSLGNLSP
+544 QLEQGDSLGNLSP

-572 PTNEAGMQIDVI
+572 PTNEAGVEIEPV
-584 GGQELTDDGYLN
+584 GGQYVTDDGYLR
-596 ENWTHYLTVLH
+596 ESWTHYLTVLH
-607 YTYGEKTGYQVIGTY
+607 YTSGEKTGYQVIGTY
-622 TGNDGLWYNGCSYS
+622 TGNDGLWYNGCNYS

-645 FYVDY
+645 FYIDY

-659 IPDLL
+659 IPNLL
-664 NDTAADGYGRAN
+664 NAATDGYGRAN

-808 SFRTSKILFTDGSPN
+808 SFRTSKILPTTDPVLD
-823 GSESSDPAP
+823 DPA
-832 DDTAFQA
+832 FKA
-839 DLQLAS
+839 DLQLAT

-850 WLSLNTD
+850 WMYLSKNSA
-857 GMAVGGHD
+857 AVSD
-865 PKDSAPT
+865 CNMRNVTPT
-872 VLLDTCDY
+872 VKLDECSYALLNEEFTPDDGKQT
-880 KEYDPSESSPSGS
+880 
-893 AVPPGGGNP
+893 
-902 LALCLSLSNSARF
+902 LTLWLSNNDSSHLA
-915 TFYEGSDFMLYQHG
+915 FYEGTNVMLYQR
-929 DTRYYKVSSYGD
+929 DDARYYKVSNFGD
-941 YATIFDAMLAWYN
+941 YATLYDAMLAWFN
-954 KTPDKEATF
+954 SAQSGTEP
-963 ESDLVLA
+963 SDA
-970 SNAATVDILAFC
+970 SSTTTTNAVSRDSLIKAA
-982 PASGESGSHAPL
+982 
-994 LTGYSVALDSYEYK
+994 DSYVDLGGYLWYTAGGKFCRWRE
-1008 PIDKPKNLD
+1008 
-1017 GLDSVELWP
+1017 GGSVETVCDLP
-1026 HNAQATCLIFYK
+1026 LDYDTPVSASLSTQDNRILMNYHIGGATMGSFI
-1038 GTNTVKYVSGKSE
+1038 T
-1051 RYYRAVGDFSIVDN
+1051 D
-1065 DGRTLYD
+1065 LYD
-1072 LMRVWYDT
+1072 TDGKKLSSINGYNAIAISGDIIVMTDHFMPTPNNMSISYDCGKT
-1080 AEYSD
+1080 FTEFGDKDWFYGSA
-1085 MLTSDVRAQS
+1085 LTED
-1095 KSFSWQEAAQNWANA
+1095 
-1110 YYGTQKEV
+1110 GTYV
-1118 TSGSIYKFT
+1118 TSVSSSLEIRDGYVYTTAVYDINHEKSDDP
-1127 WLNVTVN
+1127 LVTH
-1134 PAEETTQ
+1134 
-1141 AKRKAGEIDDNT
+1141 
-1153 YCFAV
+1153 AV
-1158 RVEFTAESANA
+1158 RISI
-1169 LQSAMAGNT
+1169 
-1178 VKCENPAAPKD
+1178 K
-1189 AYEFYRCC
+1189 
-1197 TIQLRDDGRWYG
+1197 
-1209 TELGTGWLCAI
+1209 TGAQEILD
-1220 PKKEG
+1220 
-1225 LPPPFFAVFQRRAGK
+1225 
-1240 STGTSQRYVV
+1240 

>member
-36 KTRCWLWLAL
+36 KMRCWLWLAL
-46 AAFLLLPV
+46 AAFLLLPI

-169 MLSDTARD
+169 MLSDTAHD

-342 ISWGERAQKNDDP
+342 VGWGERAQTQKNDDP

-508 ACVEDLKK
+508 ERVAELKK

-522 VSENNDYASR
+522 VSENNEYASR

-544 QLEQADSLGNLSP
+544 RLEQGDSLGNLSP

-572 PTNEAGMQIDVI
+572 PTNEAGAQINIV

-607 YTYGEKTGYQVIGTY
+607 YTSGDTIGYQVIGTSMS
-622 TGNDGLWYNGCSYS
+622 NDGLWYNGCSY
-636 GEEKYYLHD
+636 GQELKYYLHD
-645 FYVDY
+645 FYIDY
-650 AGLDLPKMF
+650 AGLDLPKMY
-659 IPDLL
+659 IPDLVDGL
-664 NDTAADGYGRAN
+664 VEDGYGHGN
-676 QCEARL
+676 SVEGRL
-682 ISGDGSYYFYA
+682 VSDSTYNFCYYYV
-693 PITAWACNP
+693 PITGWACSP
-702 GTEFWYSRYDTGS
+702 GTDYWYSRYDTGS
-715 YFNAKK
+715 YFSVKK
-721 LEQSLDEAKAEW
+721 LERGINDAKAEW
-733 ESTGAKAEKTDAG
+733 ESTGAKAEKTDTG
-746 WRFVTHEG
+746 WRFVTNEG

-800 VILQAMVN
+800 EVLRAMVR
-808 SFRTSKILFTDGSPN
+808 SFTVNWDADAAA
-823 GSESSDPAP
+823 DPAL
-832 DDTAFQA
+832 DDSDFQA

-845 NGGAS
+845 NGGAAWMFLYRDNAAITDRDMLNVTPTVRLDECS
-850 WLSLNTD
+850 YALLHDKFTPADGARSLTLWLSNNDSSHLAFFEGTD
-857 GMAVGGHD
+857 I
-865 PKDSAPT
+865 
-872 VLLDTCDY
+872 
-880 KEYDPSESSPSGS
+880 
-893 AVPPGGGNP
+893 
-902 LALCLSLSNSARF
+902 
-915 TFYEGSDFMLYQHG
+915 MLYQR
-929 DTRYYKVSSYGD
+929 DDAYYYKVSDYGD
-941 YATIFDAMLAWYN
+941 YATLYDAMLAWFNSAQSGTEPSDASSATTTNAVSRDSLIKAADSYVDLGGYLWYTAGGKLYRWREGGSVETLRELPYN
-954 KTPDKEATF
+954 DVTDQPAIATLAVEYDQVALRWHIGGATTGTTMLELYGADGKRTMELDGSAPFAISGNTIVKLRSFPPTTGNLLLSTDGGKTW
-963 ESDLVLA
+963 
-970 SNAATVDILAFC
+970 
-982 PASGESGSHAPL
+982 SGLGDADWFYGSVTEDSSGSTSYAL
-994 LTGYSVALDSYEYK
+994 ADLTIRDGYVYTTAVYD
-1008 PIDKPKNLD
+1008 IDHQK
-1017 GLDSVELWP
+1017 
-1026 HNAQATCLIFYK
+1026 
-1038 GTNTVKYVSGKSE
+1038 
-1051 RYYRAVGDFSIVDN
+1051 
-1065 DGRTLYD
+1065 
-1072 LMRVWYDT
+1072 
-1080 AEYSD
+1080 
-1085 MLTSDVRAQS
+1085 TSDPL
-1095 KSFSWQEAAQNWANA
+1095 
-1110 YYGTQKEV
+1110 V
-1118 TSGSIYKFT
+1118 THS
-1127 WLNVTVN
+1127 
-1134 PAEETTQ
+1134 
-1141 AKRKAGEIDDNT
+1141 
-1153 YCFAV
+1153 V
-1158 RVEFTAESANA
+1158 RVN
-1169 LQSAMAGNT
+1169 L
-1178 VKCENPAAPKD
+1178 K
-1189 AYEFYRCC
+1189 
-1197 TIQLRDDGRWYG
+1197 
-1209 TELGTGWLCAI
+1209 TGAQEILD
-1220 PKKEG
+1220 
-1225 LPPPFFAVFQRRAGK
+1225 
-1240 STGTSQRYVV
+1240 

>member
-1 METFLLNLLKT
+1 MEQFLLNLLKT
-12 SLLGSL
+12 SLLGAL
-18 AILAML
+18 AILLML
-24 VLKPLWRERYRA
+24 VSKPLWRERYRA
-36 KTRCWLWLAL
+36 KARCWLWLAL
-46 AAFLLLPV
+46 AVFLLFPV

-66 PPKDYTLFVGTDKT
+66 PPQDYTLFVGTDKT
-80 AIQSTDN
+80 TIQSTDH

-94 KSGQSPAQ
+94 KSGQTSTQ
-102 VRDTIIQRP
+102 VRDSIIARP
-111 VTNPEQKTTR
+111 VTDPAQKTTR

-133 LAGAAAFLLYQGVS
+133 LAGAAAFLLYEGVS
-147 YALFRRTVRRW
+147 YARFRRTVRRW
-158 KRDVSRADYAA
+158 SGSVTRGDYRALLDETALSLNVAA
-169 MLSDTARD
+169 PKML
-177 LGVSAP
+177 
-183 EMIVCEAI
+183 ICEAVT
-191 STPAVTGLLRPRLLL
+191 TPAVTGLFRPTLLL
-206 PHERYDVQELR
+206 PHERYELPELR

-226 LKRRDMLLKLVL
+226 LKRHDMLLKLVL

-263 LACDSAATDGL
+263 LACDSAATDDL
-274 ELPERAAYSRTL
+274 DRAERAAYSRTL
-286 LAAVQSSVR
+286 LAAVQSNVR

-342 ISWGERAQKNDDP
+342 VSWGERAQTQKNGDP
-355 FADKSYTVDILLYEA
+355 FDDKSYTVDILLYEA

-508 ACVEDLKK
+508 ERVEDLKK

-572 PTNEAGMQIDVI
+572 PTNEAGAQINIV

-607 YTYGEKTGYQVIGTY
+607 YTYGEKTGYQIIGTY

-645 FYVDY
+645 FYIDY

-800 VILQAMVN
+800 AILQAMTD
-808 SFRTSKILFTDGSPN
+808 SFTITAKILPTQEDASAASTGFTALNEALKQLG
-823 GSESSDPAP
+823 
-832 DDTAFQA
+832 DTTRS
-839 DLQLAS
+839 AS
-845 NGGAS
+845 LTLMLNGGKRYEGSA
-850 WLSLNTD
+850 TD
-857 GMAVGGHD
+857 NRVYFSRQLREDLVWRETNKTSVPQDGLCIAVGG
-865 PKDSAPT
+865 SELNFSEAAPT
-872 VLLDTCDY
+872 NLWLTTPDGTLSCFKADVNEDIGSAWSLVRRWYDEA
-880 KEYDPSESSPSGS
+880 EYD
-893 AVPPGGGNP
+893 
-902 LALCLSLSNSARF
+902 ALLRDVKPQPKSL
-915 TFYEGSDFMLYQHG
+915 
-929 DTRYYKVSSYGD
+929 
-941 YATIFDAMLAWYN
+941 
-954 KTPDKEATF
+954 
-963 ESDLVLA
+963 
-970 SNAATVDILAFC
+970 
-982 PASGESGSHAPL
+982 
-994 LTGYSVALDSYEYK
+994 
-1008 PIDKPKNLD
+1008 
-1017 GLDSVELWP
+1017 
-1026 HNAQATCLIFYK
+1026 
-1038 GTNTVKYVSGKSE
+1038 
-1051 RYYRAVGDFSIVDN
+1051 
-1065 DGRTLYD
+1065 
-1072 LMRVWYDT
+1072 
-1080 AEYSD
+1080 
-1085 MLTSDVRAQS
+1085 
-1095 KSFSWQEAAQNWANA
+1095 SWQEAAQNWADD
-1110 YYGTQKEV
+1110 YYSAHTKAA
-1118 TSGSIYKFT
+1118 SGSLFKYT
-1127 WLNVTVN
+1127 WVKTLIT
-1134 PAEETTQ
+1134 PAEDTT
-1141 AKRKAGEIDDNT
+1141 KAMRERGEIDGST
-1153 YCFAV
+1153 YCFT
-1158 RVEFTAESANA
+1158 VEVQFTPESETV
-1169 LQSAMAGNT
+1169 LHYAMAGNT
-1178 VKCENPAAPKD
+1178 GDCTDPSAPKG
-1189 AYEFYRCC
+1189 AYACWRCC
-1197 TIQLRDDGRWYG
+1197 TIQLGSDGLWHG
-1209 TELGTGWLCAI
+1209 VVLGTGW
-1220 PKKEG
+1220 
-1225 LPPPFFAVFQRRAGK
+1225 
-1240 STGTSQRYVV
+1240 

>member
-1 METFLLNLLKT
+1 
-12 SLLGSL
+12 
-18 AILAML
+18 ML

-46 AAFLLLPV
+46 AAFLLLPI

-94 KSGQSPAQ
+94 KSGQSPSA

-133 LAGAAAFLLYQGVS
+133 LAGAAAFLLYQGIS
-147 YALFRRTVRRW
+147 YAHFRRTVRRW

-314 TNVLGAQKKRGLG
+314 TNVLGVQKKRGLG
-327 VVALVLALTLTAGCA
+327 IVALVLALTLTAGCA
-342 ISWGERAQKNDDP
+342 VSWGERAQKNDDP
-355 FADKSYTVDILLYEA
+355 FADKSYTVDTLLYEA
-370 PAFTDGFTDGTYP
+370 PGFTDGFTDGAYP
-383 SFRTT
+383 TFRTA
-388 TNTAGEK
+388 TNPAGEK
-395 YVTLCDAWGST
+395 YVTMFNDLGYAL
-406 SIYGPMEEYTLEKQS
+406 IYGPMEEYKLEKQS
-421 FYALFGSTKAS
+421 FYALFGNTRDAS
-432 PVDDLIQNN
+432 PVDDLMQHN
-441 KSAWSGHCEEA
+441 KSAWTGYCEEA
-452 SDGQPNQ
+452 KDSQPYQ
-459 VYLLKQKDGSVYL
+459 AYLLEQEDGTIYL
-472 GLAGD
+472 GLSAD
-477 YEEDGSELF
+477 YAEDGSECF
-486 CSVFRLNEQ
+486 CMVYRLNEQ
-495 VNPIYASMDDYAA
+495 INPIYASMDDYAA

-522 VSENNDYASR
+522 VSENNEYASR

-544 QLEQADSLGNLSP
+544 QLEQGDSLGNLSP

-572 PTNEAGMQIDVI
+572 PTNEAGVEIEPV
-584 GGQELTDDGYLN
+584 GGQYVTDDGYLR
-596 ENWTHYLTVLH
+596 ESWTHYLTVLH
-607 YTYGEKTGYQVIGTY
+607 YTSGEKTGYQVIGTY
-622 TGNDGLWYNGCSYS
+622 TGNDGLWYNGCNYS

-645 FYVDY
+645 FYIDY

-659 IPDLL
+659 IPNLL
-664 NDTAADGYGRAN
+664 NAATDGYGRAN

-808 SFRTSKILFTDGSPN
+808 SFRTSKILPTTDPVLD
-823 GSESSDPAP
+823 DPA
-832 DDTAFQA
+832 FKA
-839 DLQLAS
+839 DLQLAT

-850 WLSLNTD
+850 WMYLSKNSA
-857 GMAVGGHD
+857 AVSD
-865 PKDSAPT
+865 CNMRNVTPT
-872 VLLDTCDY
+872 VKLDECSYALLNEEFTPDDGKQT
-880 KEYDPSESSPSGS
+880 
-893 AVPPGGGNP
+893 
-902 LALCLSLSNSARF
+902 LTLWLSNNDSSHLA
-915 TFYEGSDFMLYQHG
+915 FYEGTNVMLYQR
-929 DTRYYKVSSYGD
+929 DDARYYKVSNFGD
-941 YATIFDAMLAWYN
+941 YATLYDAMLAWFN
-954 KTPDKEATF
+954 SAQSGTEP
-963 ESDLVLA
+963 SDA
-970 SNAATVDILAFC
+970 SSTTTTNAVSRDSLIKAA
-982 PASGESGSHAPL
+982 
-994 LTGYSVALDSYEYK
+994 DSYVDLGGYLWYTAGGKFCRWRE
-1008 PIDKPKNLD
+1008 
-1017 GLDSVELWP
+1017 GGSVETVCDLP
-1026 HNAQATCLIFYK
+1026 LDYDTPVSASLSTQDNRILMNYHIGGATMGSFI
-1038 GTNTVKYVSGKSE
+1038 T
-1051 RYYRAVGDFSIVDN
+1051 D
-1065 DGRTLYD
+1065 LYD
-1072 LMRVWYDT
+1072 TDGKKLSSINGYNAIAISGDIIVMTDHFMPTPNNMSISYDCGKT
-1080 AEYSD
+1080 FTEFGDKDWFYGSA
-1085 MLTSDVRAQS
+1085 LTED
-1095 KSFSWQEAAQNWANA
+1095 
-1110 YYGTQKEV
+1110 GTYV
-1118 TSGSIYKFT
+1118 TSVSSSLEIRDGYVYTTAVYDINHEKSDDP
-1127 WLNVTVN
+1127 LVTH
-1134 PAEETTQ
+1134 
-1141 AKRKAGEIDDNT
+1141 
-1153 YCFAV
+1153 AV
-1158 RVEFTAESANA
+1158 RISI
-1169 LQSAMAGNT
+1169 
-1178 VKCENPAAPKD
+1178 K
-1189 AYEFYRCC
+1189 
-1197 TIQLRDDGRWYG
+1197 
-1209 TELGTGWLCAI
+1209 TGAQEILD
-1220 PKKEG
+1220 
-1225 LPPPFFAVFQRRAGK
+1225 
-1240 STGTSQRYVV
+1240 

>member
-80 AIQSTDN
+80 TIQSTDN

-111 VTNPEQKTTR
+111 VMNPEQKTTR

-158 KRDVSRADYAA
+158 KRDVARADYASL
-169 MLSDTARD
+169 LSDTARD

-327 VVALVLALTLTAGCA
+327 IVALVLALTLTAGCA
-342 ISWGERAQKNDDP
+342 TSWGSRDASTAP
-355 FADKSYTVDILLYEA
+355 FDGSRYHPVFVLENPELTIGESFLPLSNITSTSVQLSQADGIKMVALTYGSTVAVYTPLESVTLTQEN
-370 PAFTDGFTDGTYP
+370 FDGTLLP
-383 SFRTT
+383 DLDALRSD
-388 TNTAGEK
+388 NKTAWRVQLPDNFDDHDPEASPNLVFLLEQEDG
-395 YVTLCDAWGST
+395 TLYLCIGYHFNGGDAFPEDSDRIRWV
-406 SIYGPMEEYTLEKQS
+406 YQLEKE
-421 FYALFGSTKAS
+421 
-432 PVDDLIQNN
+432 DDT
-441 KSAWSGHCEEA
+441 
-452 SDGQPNQ
+452 
-459 VYLLKQKDGSVYL
+459 
-472 GLAGD
+472 
-477 YEEDGSELF
+477 
-486 CSVFRLNEQ
+486 
-495 VNPIYASMDDYAA
+495 IYASMDDYAA

-522 VSENNDYASR
+522 VSENNEYASR

-544 QLEQADSLGNLSP
+544 QLEFADSLGNLSP

-596 ENWTHYLTVLH
+596 EHWTHYLTVLH
-607 YTYGEKTGYQVIGTY
+607 YTYGEKTGYQIIGTSMS
-622 TGNDGLWYNGCSYS
+622 NDGLWYNGCSY
-636 GEEKYYLHD
+636 GVDLKYYLHD

-650 AGLDLPKMF
+650 AGLDLPKMY
-659 IPDLL
+659 ISNLVDGLVE
-664 NDTAADGYGRAN
+664 DGYGHGN
-676 QCEARL
+676 SVEGRL
-682 ISGDGSYYFYA
+682 VSDSTYNFCYYYV
-693 PITAWACNP
+693 PITGWACSP
-702 GTEFWYSRYDTGS
+702 GTDYWYSRYDTGS
-715 YFNAKK
+715 YFSVKK
-721 LEQSLDEAKAEW
+721 LERGINDAKAEW
-733 ESTGAKAEKTDAG
+733 ESTGAKAEKTDTG
-746 WRFVTHEG
+746 WRFVTNEG
-754 MSNTIVTLFDA
+754 MSNTVVTLFDA

-808 SFRTSKILFTDGSPN
+808 SFRTSKILPTTYPVLD
-823 GSESSDPAP
+823 DP
-832 DDTAFQA
+832 AFQA

-865 PKDSAPT
+865 PKDAAPT

-1026 HNAQATCLIFYK
+1026 HNAQATRLIFYK

-1209 TELGTGWLCAI
+1209 TELGTGW
-1220 PKKEG
+1220 
-1225 LPPPFFAVFQRRAGK
+1225 
-1240 STGTSQRYVV
+1240 

>member
-66 PPKDYTLFVGTDKT
+66 PPRDYTLFVGTDKT

-158 KRDVSRADYAA
+158 KRDVARADYAA

-342 ISWGERAQKNDDP
+342 VSWGNKNELSDP
-355 FADKSYTVDILLYEA
+355 FGKSYTIADIVYIGVEPDDTFRENAANAELLLRSDAQSMTLTWTDHHKWDCTAAGSFEMTEENFDRYFDGSAFEA
-370 PAFTDGFTDGTYP
+370 ADNPAGWQESDMSAAKLRRENANTWCFTTSSPPDGLTDY
-383 SFRTT
+383 
-388 TNTAGEK
+388 
-395 YVTLCDAWGST
+395 LC
-406 SIYGPMEEYTLEKQS
+406 
-421 FYALFGSTKAS
+421 
-432 PVDDLIQNN
+432 
-441 KSAWSGHCEEA
+441 
-452 SDGQPNQ
+452 
-459 VYLLKQKDGSVYL
+459 LLQQKDGTLYL
-472 GLAGD
+472 AMGYYPDSKQTAPHCFHTL
-477 YEEDGSELF
+477 
-486 CSVFRLNEQ
+486 FRLAEKA
-495 VNPIYASMDDYAA
+495 VPIYASMDDYAA
-508 ACVEDLKK
+508 TCVEDLKK

-522 VSENNDYASR
+522 VSENNEYASR

-544 QLEQADSLGNLSP
+544 QLEFADSLGNLSP

-572 PTNEAGMQIDVI
+572 PTNEAGVQIDVI

-607 YTYGEKTGYQVIGTY
+607 YTSGEQTGYQILGTSMS
-622 TGNDGLWYNGCSYS
+622 NDGLWYNGCGY
-636 GEEKYYLHD
+636 GQELKYYLHD
-645 FYVDY
+645 FYIDY
-650 AGLDLPKMF
+650 AGLDLPKMY
-659 IPDLL
+659 IPNLVDGLVE
-664 NDTAADGYGRAN
+664 DGYGHGN
-676 QCEARL
+676 SVEGRL
-682 ISGDGSYYFYA
+682 VSDSTYNFCYYYV
-693 PITAWACNP
+693 PITGWACSP
-702 GTEFWYSRYDTGS
+702 GTDYWYSRYDTGS
-715 YFNAKK
+715 YFSVKK
-721 LEQSLDEAKAEW
+721 LERGINDAKAEW
-733 ESTGAKAEKTDAG
+733 ESTGVTGEKVDTG
-746 WRFVTHEG
+746 CWRYVTHEG
-754 MSNTIVTLFDA
+754 MSNTIVTLFA
-765 PDGTCYEVTTHW
+765 GPNNTTYEVEIHW
-777 TFDGSTEE
+777 LFDGSTEE

-790 NRDRAVEGEA
+790 NHDRAVEEEA
-800 VILQAMVN
+800 VILQAMVKRFTIN
-808 SFRTSKILFTDGSPN
+808 GGIYFTDGSSD
-823 GSESSDPAP
+823 SESPA
-832 DDTAFQA
+832 DTAFLT
-839 DLQLAS
+839 DLQLAA
-845 NGGAS
+845 NGGIESLTLFPAATSSIISPREPVSTEGSELHVDLSNYGYSSTSEPENISLLNHIRIDLKGNSQS
-850 WLSLNTD
+850 WF
-857 GMAVGGHD
+857 
-865 PKDSAPT
+865 
-872 VLLDTCDY
+872 
-880 KEYDPSESSPSGS
+880 ESYQ
-893 AVPPGGGNP
+893 GGNVIGYCAENRP
-902 LALCLSLSNSARF
+902 
-915 TFYEGSDFMLYQHG
+915 TE
-929 DTRYYKVSSYGD
+929 YY
-941 YATIFDAMLAWYN
+941 
-954 KTPDKEATF
+954 
-963 ESDLVLA
+963 
-970 SNAATVDILAFC
+970 LAF
-982 PASGESGSHAPL
+982 
-994 LTGYSVALDSYEYK
+994 
-1008 PIDKPKNLD
+1008 
-1017 GLDSVELWP
+1017 
-1026 HNAQATCLIFYK
+1026 
-1038 GTNTVKYVSGKSE
+1038 
-1051 RYYRAVGDFSIVDN
+1051 GDF
-1065 DGRTLYD
+1065 GKYATLYD
-1072 LMRVWYDT
+1072 VILEWYHSAQSGTEPSDASSATTTNAVSRDSLIKAADSYVDLGGYLWYTAGGKLYRWREGGSVEVLHDLPVNDVTDT
-1080 AEYSD
+1080 TVDATLSVVSD
-1085 MLTSDVRAQS
+1085 QVALRYYIGGGIMGSFVTELYGADGKQSATLYGYESIAISGSTIVETTKFPPTVNNLRLSTDGGKTWTSIGDADYFYGSVTEDGSSISYFPGALEIRDGYVYTTAVYDIDHQKTSDPL
-1095 KSFSWQEAAQNWANA
+1095 
-1110 YYGTQKEV
+1110 V
-1118 TSGSIYKFT
+1118 THS
-1127 WLNVTVN
+1127 
-1134 PAEETTQ
+1134 
-1141 AKRKAGEIDDNT
+1141 
-1153 YCFAV
+1153 V
-1158 RVEFTAESANA
+1158 RVN
-1169 LQSAMAGNT
+1169 L
-1178 VKCENPAAPKD
+1178 K
-1189 AYEFYRCC
+1189 
-1197 TIQLRDDGRWYG
+1197 
-1209 TELGTGWLCAI
+1209 TGAQEILD
-1220 PKKEG
+1220 
-1225 LPPPFFAVFQRRAGK
+1225 
-1240 STGTSQRYVV
+1240 

>member
-46 AAFLLLPV
+46 AVFLLLPI

-94 KSGQSPAQ
+94 KSGQSPAA

-158 KRDVSRADYAA
+158 KRDVARADYAA
-169 MLSDTARD
+169 MLSNTARD

-226 LKRRDMLLKLVL
+226 LKRRDMLFKLVL

-274 ELPERAAYSRTL
+274 DRAERAAYSRTL

-327 VVALVLALTLTAGCA
+327 IVALVLALTLTAGCA
-342 ISWGERAQKNDDP
+342 VSWGERAQKNDDP
-355 FADKSYTVDILLYEA
+355 FADKSYTVDTLLYEA
-370 PAFTDGFTDGTYP
+370 PGFTDGFTDGAYP
-383 SFRTT
+383 TFRTA
-388 TNTAGEK
+388 TNPAGEK
-395 YVTLCDAWGST
+395 YVTMFNDLGYAL
-406 SIYGPMEEYTLEKQS
+406 IYGPMEEYKLEKQS
-421 FYALFGSTKAS
+421 FYALFGNTRDAS
-432 PVDDLIQNN
+432 PVDDLMQHN
-441 KSAWSGHCEEA
+441 KSAWTGYCEEA
-452 SDGQPNQ
+452 KDSQPYQ
-459 VYLLKQKDGSVYL
+459 AYLLEQEDGTIYL
-472 GLAGD
+472 GLSAD
-477 YEEDGSELF
+477 YAEDGSECF
-486 CSVFRLNEQ
+486 CMVYRLEKEDDT
-495 VNPIYASMDDYAA
+495 IYASMDDYAA
-508 ACVEDLKK
+508 ACVAELKK

-522 VSENNDYASR
+522 VSENNEYASR

-544 QLEQADSLGNLSP
+544 QLEQGDSLGNLSP

-572 PTNEAGMQIDVI
+572 PTNEAGAQINIV

-596 ENWTHYLTVLH
+596 EHWTHYLTVLH
-607 YTYGEKTGYQVIGTY
+607 YTSGEKTGYQIIGTY

-650 AGLDLPKMF
+650 AGLDLPKMY
-659 IPDLL
+659 IPNLVDGLVE
-664 NDTAADGYGRAN
+664 DGYGHGN
-676 QCEARL
+676 SVEGRL
-682 ISGDGSYYFYA
+682 ISGNGNYSFYA
-693 PITAWACNP
+693 PISGWTYKPDAEYA
-702 GTEFWYSRYDTGS
+702 EYWYSSYNTGS
-715 YFNAKK
+715 YFSVT
-721 LEQSLDEAKAEW
+721 EVDHSLYDEKPEW
-733 ESTGAKAEKTDAG
+733 ESAGYTAEWIDESC
-746 WRFVTHEG
+746 RFVTHEG
-754 MSNTIVTLFDA
+754 MSNTVVTLFNG
-765 PDGTCYEVTTHW
+765 PNNTCYIVEIHW
-777 TFDGSTEE
+777 LFDGSTEE

-790 NRDRAVEGEA
+790 NRDRAVEEEA

-808 SFRTSKILFTDGSPN
+808 SFRTSKILPTMDPVLD
-823 GSESSDPAP
+823 DPA
-832 DDTAFQA
+832 FKA
-839 DLQLAS
+839 DLQLAT

-850 WLSLNTD
+850 WMYLSKNSA
-857 GMAVGGHD
+857 AVSD
-865 PKDSAPT
+865 CNMRNVTPT
-872 VLLDTCDY
+872 VKLDECSYALLNEEFTPDDGKQT
-880 KEYDPSESSPSGS
+880 
-893 AVPPGGGNP
+893 
-902 LALCLSLSNSARF
+902 LTLWLSNNDSSHLA
-915 TFYEGSDFMLYQHG
+915 FYESTNVMLYQR
-929 DTRYYKVSSYGD
+929 DDARYYKVSNFGD
-941 YATIFDAMLAWYN
+941 YATLYDAMLAWFN
-954 KTPDKEATF
+954 SAQSGTEP
-963 ESDLVLA
+963 SDA
-970 SNAATVDILAFC
+970 SLTTTTNAVSRDSLIKAA
-982 PASGESGSHAPL
+982 
-994 LTGYSVALDSYEYK
+994 DSYVDLGGYLWYTAGGKFCRWHE
-1008 PIDKPKNLD
+1008 
-1017 GLDSVELWP
+1017 GGSVETVCDLP
-1026 HNAQATCLIFYK
+1026 LDYDTPVSASLSTQDNRILMNYHIGGATMGSFI
-1038 GTNTVKYVSGKSE
+1038 T
-1051 RYYRAVGDFSIVDN
+1051 D
-1065 DGRTLYD
+1065 LYD
-1072 LMRVWYDT
+1072 TDGKKLSSINGYNAIAISGDIIVMTDYFMPTPNNMSISYDCGKT
-1080 AEYSD
+1080 FTEFGDKDWFYGSA
-1085 MLTSDVRAQS
+1085 LTED
-1095 KSFSWQEAAQNWANA
+1095 
-1110 YYGTQKEV
+1110 GTYV
-1118 TSGSIYKFT
+1118 TSVNSSLEIRDGYVYTTAVYDINHEKSDDP
-1127 WLNVTVN
+1127 LVTH
-1134 PAEETTQ
+1134 
-1141 AKRKAGEIDDNT
+1141 
-1153 YCFAV
+1153 AV
-1158 RVEFTAESANA
+1158 RISI
-1169 LQSAMAGNT
+1169 
-1178 VKCENPAAPKD
+1178 K
-1189 AYEFYRCC
+1189 
-1197 TIQLRDDGRWYG
+1197 
-1209 TELGTGWLCAI
+1209 TGAQEILD
-1220 PKKEG
+1220 
-1225 LPPPFFAVFQRRAGK
+1225 
-1240 STGTSQRYVV
+1240 

>member
-80 AIQSTDN
+80 TIQSTDN

-158 KRDVSRADYAA
+158 KRDVARADYASL
-169 MLSDTARD
+169 LSDTARD

-206 PHERYDVQELR
+206 PHERYDVRELR

-226 LKRRDMLLKLVL
+226 LKRRDMLLKLML

-327 VVALVLALTLTAGCA
+327 IVALVLALTLTAGCA
-342 ISWGERAQKNDDP
+342 VSWGERAQKNDDP
-355 FADKSYTVDILLYEA
+355 FADKSYTVDTLLYEA
-370 PAFTDGFTDGTYP
+370 PGFTDGFTDGAYP
-383 SFRTT
+383 TFRTA
-388 TNTAGEK
+388 TNPAGEK
-395 YVTLCDAWGST
+395 YVTMFNDLGYAL
-406 SIYGPMEEYTLEKQS
+406 IYGPMEEYKLEKQS
-421 FYALFGSTKAS
+421 FYALFGSTRDAS
-432 PVDDLIQNN
+432 PVDDLMQHN
-441 KSAWSGHCEEA
+441 KSAWTGYCEEA
-452 SDGQPNQ
+452 KDSQPYQ
-459 VYLLKQKDGSVYL
+459 AYLLEQEDGTIYL
-472 GLAGD
+472 GLSAD
-477 YEEDGSELF
+477 YAEDGSECF
-486 CSVFRLNEQ
+486 CMVYRLEKEDDT
-495 VNPIYASMDDYAA
+495 IYASMDDYAA
-508 ACVEDLKK
+508 ERVAELKK

-522 VSENNDYASR
+522 VSENNEYASR

-544 QLEQADSLGNLSP
+544 QLEFADSLGNLSP

-572 PTNEAGMQIDVI
+572 PTNEAGAQINIV

-607 YTYGEKTGYQVIGTY
+607 YTSGEKTGYQIIGTY

-754 MSNTIVTLFDA
+754 MSNTVVTLFNG
-765 PDGTCYEVTTHW
+765 PNNTCYIVEIHW
-777 TFDGSTEE
+777 LFDGSTEE

-800 VILQAMVN
+800 EVLRAMVR
-808 SFRTSKILFTDGSPN
+808 SFTVNWDADAAA
-823 GSESSDPAP
+823 DPAL
-832 DDTAFQA
+832 DDSDFQT

-865 PKDSAPT
+865 PKDAAPT

-880 KEYDPSESSPSGS
+880 KESDPSESSPSGS
-893 AVPPGGGNP
+893 AVPPDGGNP

-982 PASGESGSHAPL
+982 PAGGESGSHAPL

-1038 GTNTVKYVSGKSE
+1038 GTNTVKYMSGKSE

-1209 TELGTGWLCAI
+1209 TELGTGW
-1220 PKKEG
+1220 
-1225 LPPPFFAVFQRRAGK
+1225 
-1240 STGTSQRYVV
+1240 

>member
-147 YALFRRTVRRW
+147 YALFRRTVHRW
-158 KRDVSRADYAA
+158 KRDVFRADYAA

-263 LACDSAATDGL
+263 LACDSAATDDL
-274 ELPERAAYSRTL
+274 DRAERAAYSRTL

-342 ISWGERAQKNDDP
+342 VSWGNKNELSDP
-355 FADKSYTVDILLYEA
+355 FGKSYTIADIVYIGVEPDDTFRENAANAELLLRSDAQSMTLTWTDHYKWDCTAAGSFEMTEENFDRYFDGSAFEA
-370 PAFTDGFTDGTYP
+370 ADNPAGWQESDMSAAKLRRENANTWCFTTSSPPDGLTDY
-383 SFRTT
+383 
-388 TNTAGEK
+388 
-395 YVTLCDAWGST
+395 LC
-406 SIYGPMEEYTLEKQS
+406 
-421 FYALFGSTKAS
+421 
-432 PVDDLIQNN
+432 
-441 KSAWSGHCEEA
+441 
-452 SDGQPNQ
+452 
-459 VYLLKQKDGSVYL
+459 LLQQKDGTLYL
-472 GLAGD
+472 AMGYYPDSKQTAPHCFHTL
-477 YEEDGSELF
+477 
-486 CSVFRLNEQ
+486 FRLAEKA
-495 VNPIYASMDDYAA
+495 VPIYASMDDYAA
-508 ACVEDLKK
+508 ACVEDLKQ
-516 GTMTYS
+516 GTMTYYT
-522 VSENNDYASR
+522 SENGNYGSQAV
-532 SIEDTVADVRVT
+532 EDTVADVRVT
-544 QLEQADSLGNLSP
+544 QLEFADSLGNLSP

-572 PTNEAGMQIDVI
+572 PTNEAGVEIEPV
-584 GGQELTDDGYLN
+584 GGQYVTDDGYLR
-596 ENWTHYLTVLH
+596 ESWTHYLTVLR

-721 LEQSLDEAKAEW
+721 LEQSLDEAKVEW

-800 VILQAMVN
+800 EVLRAMVR
-808 SFRTSKILFTDGSPN
+808 SFTVNWDADAAA
-823 GSESSDPAP
+823 DPAL
-832 DDTAFQA
+832 DDSDFQA

-845 NGGAS
+845 NGGAAWMYLS
-850 WLSLNTD
+850 KNSAAVSDCNMRNVTPTVRLDECSYALLHDKFTPADGARSLTLWLSNNDSSHLAFFEGTD
-857 GMAVGGHD
+857 I
-865 PKDSAPT
+865 
-872 VLLDTCDY
+872 
-880 KEYDPSESSPSGS
+880 
-893 AVPPGGGNP
+893 
-902 LALCLSLSNSARF
+902 
-915 TFYEGSDFMLYQHG
+915 MLYQR
-929 DTRYYKVSSYGD
+929 DDAYYYKVSDYGN
-941 YATIFDAMLAWYN
+941 YATLYDAMLAWFN
-954 KTPDKEATF
+954 SAQSGTEPSDASSATTTNAV
-963 ESDLVLA
+963 SRDSLIKAADSYVDLGGYLWYTAGGKLYRWREGGSVEVLHDLPV
-970 SNAATVDILAFC
+970 NDVTDTTVDATLSVVSDQVALRYYIGGGIMGSFVTELYGADGKQS
-982 PASGESGSHAPL
+982 ATLYGYESIAISGSTIVETTKFPPTVNNLRLSTDGGKTWTSIGDADYFYGSVTEDGSSISYFPGAL
-994 LTGYSVALDSYEYK
+994 EIRDGYVYTTAVYD
-1008 PIDKPKNLD
+1008 IDHQK
-1017 GLDSVELWP
+1017 
-1026 HNAQATCLIFYK
+1026 
-1038 GTNTVKYVSGKSE
+1038 
-1051 RYYRAVGDFSIVDN
+1051 
-1065 DGRTLYD
+1065 
-1072 LMRVWYDT
+1072 
-1080 AEYSD
+1080 
-1085 MLTSDVRAQS
+1085 TSDPL
-1095 KSFSWQEAAQNWANA
+1095 
-1110 YYGTQKEV
+1110 V
-1118 TSGSIYKFT
+1118 THS
-1127 WLNVTVN
+1127 
-1134 PAEETTQ
+1134 
-1141 AKRKAGEIDDNT
+1141 
-1153 YCFAV
+1153 V
-1158 RVEFTAESANA
+1158 RVN
-1169 LQSAMAGNT
+1169 L
-1178 VKCENPAAPKD
+1178 K
-1189 AYEFYRCC
+1189 
-1197 TIQLRDDGRWYG
+1197 
-1209 TELGTGWLCAI
+1209 TGAQEILD
-1220 PKKEG
+1220 
-1225 LPPPFFAVFQRRAGK
+1225 
-1240 STGTSQRYVV
+1240 

>member
-158 KRDVSRADYAA
+158 KRDIARADYAA

-342 ISWGERAQKNDDP
+342 VSWGSRDASAAP
-355 FADKSYTVDILLYEA
+355 FDGSRYNPMFVFGNSELTTGKDFRPLYYVSDGNGFSVQLSQGNGAKSVALTYGSTVAVYMPLESVTLTQEN
-370 PAFTDGFTDGTYP
+370 FDGTLLP
-383 SFRTT
+383 DLDALRGDNKAAWRVQLPDNFDDHDPEASPNLVFLLEQED
-388 TNTAGEK
+388 G
-395 YVTLCDAWGST
+395 TLYLCIGYHFDGGDAFIEDTDRIRWV
-406 SIYGPMEEYTLEKQS
+406 YRLEKE
-421 FYALFGSTKAS
+421 
-432 PVDDLIQNN
+432 DDT
-441 KSAWSGHCEEA
+441 
-452 SDGQPNQ
+452 
-459 VYLLKQKDGSVYL
+459 
-472 GLAGD
+472 
-477 YEEDGSELF
+477 
-486 CSVFRLNEQ
+486 
-495 VNPIYASMDDYAA
+495 IYASMDDYAA
-508 ACVEDLKK
+508 KCVEDLKQ
-516 GTMTYS
+516 GTMTYYT
-522 VSENNDYASR
+522 SENGNYGSQAV
-532 SIEDTVADVRVT
+532 EDTVADVRVT
-544 QLEQADSLGNLSP
+544 QLEFADSLGNLSP

-572 PTNEAGMQIDVI
+572 PTNEAGVEIEPV
-584 GGQELTDDGYLN
+584 GGQYVTDDGYLR
-596 ENWTHYLTVLH
+596 ESWTHYLTVLR
-607 YTYGEKTGYQVIGTY
+607 YTSGEKTGYQVIGTY
-622 TGNDGLWYNGCSYS
+622 TGNDGLWYDGCNYS

-645 FYVDY
+645 FYIDY

-659 IPDLL
+659 IPNLL
-664 NDTAADGYGRAN
+664 NAATDGYGRAN

-721 LEQSLDEAKAEW
+721 LERSLDEAKAEW

-832 DDTAFQA
+832 DDTAFQT

-845 NGGAS
+845 NGGAAWMYLS
-850 WLSLNTD
+850 KNSAAVSDCNMRSVTPTVKLDECSYALLNEEFTPDDGKQTLTLWLSNNDSSHLAFFEGTD
-857 GMAVGGHD
+857 I
-865 PKDSAPT
+865 
-872 VLLDTCDY
+872 
-880 KEYDPSESSPSGS
+880 
-893 AVPPGGGNP
+893 
-902 LALCLSLSNSARF
+902 
-915 TFYEGSDFMLYQHG
+915 MLYQR
-929 DTRYYKVSSYGD
+929 DDAYYYKVSDYGD
-941 YATIFDAMLAWYN
+941 YATLYDAMLAWFN
-954 KTPDKEATF
+954 SAQSGTEPSDASSATTTNAV
-963 ESDLVLA
+963 SRDSLIKAADSYVDLGGYLWYTAGGKFYRWHEGGSVETIDTLPID
-970 SNAATVDILAFC
+970 SLTDSPVRATLSIR
-982 PASGESGSHAPL
+982 GSR
-994 LTGYSVALDSYEYK
+994 VALNYHIGGATMGTYVTELYNPDGEQYVKIDGYESIAFDNHGNIVK
-1008 PIDKPKNLD
+1008 TLQFPPAQNNL
-1017 GLDSVELWP
+1017 
-1026 HNAQATCLIFYK
+1026 
-1038 GTNTVKYVSGKSE
+1038 
-1051 RYYRAVGDFSIVDN
+1051 SIS
-1065 DGRTLYD
+1065 
-1072 LMRVWYDT
+1072 YDT
-1080 AEYSD
+1080 GKTW
-1085 MLTSDVRAQS
+1085 TSIGDADY
-1095 KSFSWQEAAQNWANA
+1095 F
-1110 YYGTQKEV
+1110 YG
-1118 TSGSIYKFT
+1118 S
-1127 WLNVTVN
+1127 VTVN
-1134 PAEETTQ
+1134 NDSISYAPADLSIRDGYVYTT
-1141 AKRKAGEIDDNT
+1141 AVYDINHEKSSDPLVT
-1153 YCFAV
+1153 HAV
-1158 RVEFTAESANA
+1158 RISI
-1169 LQSAMAGNT
+1169 
-1178 VKCENPAAPKD
+1178 K
-1189 AYEFYRCC
+1189 
-1197 TIQLRDDGRWYG
+1197 
-1209 TELGTGWLCAI
+1209 TGAQEILD
-1220 PKKEG
+1220 
-1225 LPPPFFAVFQRRAGK
+1225 
-1240 STGTSQRYVV
+1240 

>member
-46 AAFLLLPV
+46 AAFLLLPI

-94 KSGQSPAQ
+94 KSGQSPAA

-158 KRDVSRADYAA
+158 KRNVARADYAA

-206 PHERYDVQELR
+206 PHEHYDVQELR

-327 VVALVLALTLTAGCA
+327 IVALVLALTLTAGCA
-342 ISWGERAQKNDDP
+342 VSWGERGKKNDAP
-355 FADKSYTVDILLYEA
+355 F
-370 PAFTDGFTDGTYP
+370 DGTRYNP
-383 SFRTT
+383 VLVVANWELTIGKNFRPLYYVSDESGTYFRLSREDGVNTVTMIYDGGETT
-388 TNTAGEK
+388 FAPMES
-395 YVTLCDAWGST
+395 VTLTQENFDGTLLPDLDTLRGDNKAAWRAQLPDNFDDHDPEASPNLVFLLEQEDGTLYLCIGYHFEGGDAFIEDTDRIRWV
-406 SIYGPMEEYTLEKQS
+406 YRLEK
-421 FYALFGSTKAS
+421 
-432 PVDDLIQNN
+432 
-441 KSAWSGHCEEA
+441 
-452 SDGQPNQ
+452 
-459 VYLLKQKDGSVYL
+459 
-472 GLAGD
+472 
-477 YEEDGSELF
+477 ED
-486 CSVFRLNEQ
+486 NT
-495 VNPIYASMDDYAA
+495 IYASMDDYAA

-544 QLEQADSLGNLSP
+544 RLEQGDSLGNLSP

-572 PTNEAGMQIDVI
+572 PTNEAGVQIDVI

-596 ENWTHYLTVLH
+596 EHWTHYLTVLH
-607 YTYGEKTGYQVIGTY
+607 YTSGEKTGYQIIGTSMS
-622 TGNDGLWYNGCSYS
+622 NDGLWYNGCGY
-636 GEEKYYLHD
+636 GVDLKYYLHD

-650 AGLDLPKMF
+650 AGLDLPKMY
-659 IPDLL
+659 IPDLVDGL
-664 NDTAADGYGRAN
+664 VEDGYGHGN
-676 QCEARL
+676 TVEGRL
-682 ISGDGSYYFYA
+682 VSGSTYNFCYYYV
-693 PITAWACNP
+693 PITGWACSP
-702 GTEFWYSRYDTGS
+702 GTDYWYSRYDTGS
-715 YFNAKK
+715 YFSVKK
-721 LEQSLDEAKAEW
+721 LERGINDAKAEW
-733 ESTGAKAEKTDAG
+733 ESTGVTGEKVDTG
-746 WRFVTHEG
+746 CWRYVTHEG
-754 MSNTIVTLFDA
+754 MSNTIVTLFA
-765 PDGTCYEVTTHW
+765 GPNNTTYEVEIHW
-777 TFDGSTEE
+777 LFDGSTEE

-790 NRDRAVEGEA
+790 NHDRAVEEEA
-800 VILQAMVN
+800 VILQAMVKHFTIN
-808 SFRTSKILFTDGSPN
+808 GGIYFTDGSSD
-823 GSESSDPAP
+823 SESPA
-832 DDTAFQA
+832 DTAFLT
-839 DLQLAS
+839 DLQLAA
-845 NGGAS
+845 NGGIESLTLFPAATSSIISPCEPVSTEGSELHVDLSNYGYSSTSEPENISLLNHIRIDLKGDSQS
-850 WLSLNTD
+850 WF
-857 GMAVGGHD
+857 
-865 PKDSAPT
+865 
-872 VLLDTCDY
+872 
-880 KEYDPSESSPSGS
+880 ESYQ
-893 AVPPGGGNP
+893 GGNVIGYCAENRP
-902 LALCLSLSNSARF
+902 
-915 TFYEGSDFMLYQHG
+915 TE
-929 DTRYYKVSSYGD
+929 YY
-941 YATIFDAMLAWYN
+941 
-954 KTPDKEATF
+954 
-963 ESDLVLA
+963 
-970 SNAATVDILAFC
+970 LAF
-982 PASGESGSHAPL
+982 
-994 LTGYSVALDSYEYK
+994 
-1008 PIDKPKNLD
+1008 
-1017 GLDSVELWP
+1017 
-1026 HNAQATCLIFYK
+1026 
-1038 GTNTVKYVSGKSE
+1038 
-1051 RYYRAVGDFSIVDN
+1051 GDF
-1065 DGRTLYD
+1065 GKYATLYD
-1072 LMRVWYDT
+1072 VILEWYHSAQSGTKPSDASSTTTTNAVSRDSLIKAADSYVDLGGYLWYTAGGKFCRWREGGSVETVCDLPLDYDT
-1080 AEYSD
+1080 PVSASLSTQDNRILMNYHIGGATMGSFITDLYDTDGKKLSSINGYNAIAISGDIIVMTDHFMPTPNNMSISYDCGKTFTEFGDKDWFYGSA
-1085 MLTSDVRAQS
+1085 LTED
-1095 KSFSWQEAAQNWANA
+1095 
-1110 YYGTQKEV
+1110 GTYV
-1118 TSGSIYKFT
+1118 TSVNSSLEIRDGYVYTTAVYDINHEKSDDP
-1127 WLNVTVN
+1127 LVTH
-1134 PAEETTQ
+1134 
-1141 AKRKAGEIDDNT
+1141 
-1153 YCFAV
+1153 AV
-1158 RVEFTAESANA
+1158 RISI
-1169 LQSAMAGNT
+1169 
-1178 VKCENPAAPKD
+1178 K
-1189 AYEFYRCC
+1189 
-1197 TIQLRDDGRWYG
+1197 
-1209 TELGTGWLCAI
+1209 TGAQEILD
-1220 PKKEG
+1220 
-1225 LPPPFFAVFQRRAGK
+1225 
-1240 STGTSQRYVV
+1240 

>member
-46 AAFLLLPV
+46 AVFLLLPV

-158 KRDVSRADYAA
+158 KRDVAHADYAA

-177 LGVSAP
+177 LGVGAP

-206 PHERYDVQELR
+206 PHEHYDVQELR

-342 ISWGERAQKNDDP
+342 VSWGERAQKNDDP
-355 FADKSYTVDILLYEA
+355 FADKSYTVDTLLYEA
-370 PAFTDGFTDGTYP
+370 PGFTDGFTDGAYP
-383 SFRTT
+383 TFRTA
-388 TNTAGEK
+388 TNPAGEK
-395 YVTLCDAWGST
+395 YVTMFNDLGYAL
-406 SIYGPMEEYTLEKQS
+406 IYGPMEEYKLEKQS
-421 FYALFGSTKAS
+421 FYALFGSTRDAS
-432 PVDDLIQNN
+432 PVDDLMQHN
-441 KSAWSGHCEEA
+441 KSAWTGYCEEA
-452 SDGQPNQ
+452 KDSQPYQ
-459 VYLLKQKDGSVYL
+459 AYLLEQEDGTIYL
-472 GLAGD
+472 GLSAD
-477 YEEDGSELF
+477 YAEDGSECF
-486 CSVFRLNEQ
+486 CMVYRLEKEDDT
-495 VNPIYASMDDYAA
+495 IYASMDDYAA

-572 PTNEAGMQIDVI
+572 PTNEAGAQINIV

-607 YTYGEKTGYQVIGTY
+607 YTSGEQTGYQVIGTY

-800 VILQAMVN
+800 AILQAMTD
-808 SFRTSKILFTDGSPN
+808 SFTITGKILLTQEDASAASTGFDALDAALDALGDMNVTADPLGHAVMVPN
-823 GSESSDPAP
+823 ATAKWDDRNGTNIAYRAEIAKQFRQYSWKEASNVAQFGEEVLSVQCGRWNFYLYSNYKNVLSFFDQESDPKGYPYAFEITNAGAENAVWDAFYKWYEEAVAADNGKQTVTP
-832 DDTAFQA
+832 AATDTLSRASITKSA
-839 DLQLAS
+839 DSYVDL
-845 NGGAS
+845 GGYLWYTA
-850 WLSLNTD
+850 
-857 GMAVGGHD
+857 GGKFYRWH
-865 PKDSAPT
+865 
-872 VLLDTCDY
+872 
-880 KEYDPSESSPSGS
+880 EGS
-893 AVPPGGGNP
+893 AVETICTLPIDSLTDSPVR
-902 LALCLSLSNSARF
+902 ATLSI
-915 TFYEGSDFMLYQHG
+915 M
-929 DTRYYKVSSYGD
+929 VSR
-941 YATIFDAMLAWYN
+941 
-954 KTPDKEATF
+954 
-963 ESDLVLA
+963 
-970 SNAATVDILAFC
+970 
-982 PASGESGSHAPL
+982 
-994 LTGYSVALDSYEYK
+994 VALRYHIGGATMGTYVTELYNPDGEQYVKIDGYESIAFDNHGNIVK
-1008 PIDKPKNLD
+1008 TLQFPPAQNNL
-1017 GLDSVELWP
+1017 
-1026 HNAQATCLIFYK
+1026 
-1038 GTNTVKYVSGKSE
+1038 
-1051 RYYRAVGDFSIVDN
+1051 SIS
-1065 DGRTLYD
+1065 
-1072 LMRVWYDT
+1072 YDT
-1080 AEYSD
+1080 GKTWTSIGDADYFYGSVTEDGSSISYFPGALEIRD
-1085 MLTSDVRAQS
+1085 GYVYTTAVYDIDHQKTSDPL
-1095 KSFSWQEAAQNWANA
+1095 
-1110 YYGTQKEV
+1110 V
-1118 TSGSIYKFT
+1118 THS
-1127 WLNVTVN
+1127 
-1134 PAEETTQ
+1134 
-1141 AKRKAGEIDDNT
+1141 
-1153 YCFAV
+1153 V
-1158 RVEFTAESANA
+1158 RVN
-1169 LQSAMAGNT
+1169 L
-1178 VKCENPAAPKD
+1178 K
-1189 AYEFYRCC
+1189 
-1197 TIQLRDDGRWYG
+1197 
-1209 TELGTGWLCAI
+1209 TGAQEILD
-1220 PKKEG
+1220 
-1225 LPPPFFAVFQRRAGK
+1225 
-1240 STGTSQRYVV
+1240 

>member
-158 KRDVSRADYAA
+158 KRDVARADYAA

-327 VVALVLALTLTAGCA
+327 IVALVLALTLTAGCA
-342 ISWGERAQKNDDP
+342 VSWGERAQKNGDP
-355 FADKSYTVDILLYEA
+355 FADKSYTVDTLLYEA
-370 PAFTDGFTDGTYP
+370 PGFTDGFTDGAYP
-383 SFRTT
+383 TFRTA
-388 TNTAGEK
+388 TNPAGEK
-395 YVTLCDAWGST
+395 YVTMFNDLGYAL
-406 SIYGPMEEYTLEKQS
+406 IYGPMEEYKLEKQS
-421 FYALFGSTKAS
+421 FYALFGNTRDAS
-432 PVDDLIQNN
+432 PVDDLMQHN
-441 KSAWSGHCEEA
+441 KSAWTGYCEEA
-452 SDGQPNQ
+452 KDSQPYQ
-459 VYLLKQKDGSVYL
+459 AYLLEQEDGTIYL
-472 GLAGD
+472 GLSAD
-477 YEEDGSELF
+477 YAEDGSECF
-486 CSVFRLNEQ
+486 CMVYRLNEQ
-495 VNPIYASMDDYAA
+495 INPIYASMDDYAA

-522 VSENNDYASR
+522 VSENNEYASR

-544 QLEQADSLGNLSP
+544 QLEQGDSLGNLSP

-572 PTNEAGMQIDVI
+572 PTNEAGVEIEPV
-584 GGQELTDDGYLN
+584 GGQYVTDDGYLR
-596 ENWTHYLTVLH
+596 ESWTHYLTVLH
-607 YTYGEKTGYQVIGTY
+607 YTSGEKTGYQVIGTY
-622 TGNDGLWYNGCSYS
+622 TGNDGLWYNGCNYS

-645 FYVDY
+645 FYIDY

-659 IPDLL
+659 IPNLL
-664 NDTAADGYGRAN
+664 NAATDGYGRAN

-808 SFRTSKILFTDGSPN
+808 SFRTSKILPTTDPVLD
-823 GSESSDPAP
+823 DPA
-832 DDTAFQA
+832 FKA
-839 DLQLAS
+839 DLQLAT

-850 WLSLNTD
+850 WMYLSKNSA
-857 GMAVGGHD
+857 AVSD
-865 PKDSAPT
+865 CNMRNVTPT
-872 VLLDTCDY
+872 VKLDECSYTLLNKDFTPADGTQVL
-880 KEYDPSESSPSGS
+880 E
-893 AVPPGGGNP
+893 
-902 LALCLSLSNSARF
+902 LWLSNNDSSHLA
-915 TFYEGSDFMLYQHG
+915 FYEGTNVMLYQR
-929 DTRYYKVSSYGD
+929 DDARYYKVSNFGD
-941 YATIFDAMLAWYN
+941 YATLYDAMLAWFN
-954 KTPDKEATF
+954 SAQSGTEP
-963 ESDLVLA
+963 SDA
-970 SNAATVDILAFC
+970 SSTTTTNAVSRDSLIKAA
-982 PASGESGSHAPL
+982 
-994 LTGYSVALDSYEYK
+994 DSYVDLGGYLWYTAGGKFCRWRE
-1008 PIDKPKNLD
+1008 
-1017 GLDSVELWP
+1017 GGSVE
-1026 HNAQATCLIFYK
+1026 
-1038 GTNTVKYVSGKSE
+1038 TVCDLPLDYDTPVSASL
-1051 RYYRAVGDFSIVDN
+1051 STQDN
-1065 DGRTLYD
+1065 RILMNYHIGGAIMGSFITDLYD
-1072 LMRVWYDT
+1072 TDGKKLSSINGYNAIAISGDIIVMTDHFMPTPNNMSISYDCGKT
-1080 AEYSD
+1080 FTEFGDKDWFYGSA
-1085 MLTSDVRAQS
+1085 LTED
-1095 KSFSWQEAAQNWANA
+1095 
-1110 YYGTQKEV
+1110 GTYV
-1118 TSGSIYKFT
+1118 TSVNSSLEIRDGYVYTTAVYDINHEKSDDP
-1127 WLNVTVN
+1127 LVTH
-1134 PAEETTQ
+1134 
-1141 AKRKAGEIDDNT
+1141 
-1153 YCFAV
+1153 AV
-1158 RVEFTAESANA
+1158 RISI
-1169 LQSAMAGNT
+1169 
-1178 VKCENPAAPKD
+1178 K
-1189 AYEFYRCC
+1189 
-1197 TIQLRDDGRWYG
+1197 
-1209 TELGTGWLCAI
+1209 TGAQEILD
-1220 PKKEG
+1220 
-1225 LPPPFFAVFQRRAGK
+1225 
-1240 STGTSQRYVV
+1240 